1 MKKTTLLLFFLTSA
15 LGFSQAP
22 IEKIQSY
29 MNGNRSKLVL
39 TNQDLS
45 DLVIVNDFSSE
56 ATGINNYH
64 VKQRYKGIEIYNSD
78 SNFWIKNGEVIKG
91 GEGFIQNIASKTNS
105 DNPSIS
111 VIDGFSKALAQ
122 LNESPINAVQII
134 KTNDTE
140 NNLNKFKLTNGR
152 LTEDPINAQLVYFAA
167 NATTL
172 KLAWSYE
179 FYSQDGDHLWNVK
192 IDALNGK
199 LLYKKDL
206 VLSCDFEQHNTTT
219 NTVDKSNEF
228 TKIFIKENTK
238 SLVANPGTT
247 NYRVIKWNW
256 ESPNHA
262 ARTLET
268 NPESTALASPNG
280 WHNTTA
286 TIGASTTTFNY
297 TKGNNVF
304 AYTDVNN
311 DNPTTPITYTTA
323 SSGTYPSLT
332 FDFPYGGNAVTATTY
347 QAAATTNLF
356 YQNNIMHD
364 VWYQYGFNEANGN
377 FQTANFGRGGN
388 GNDAVNAEAQDASA
402 KDNGPTRLTP
412 AQPVGPAKFNNANFS
427 TPSDGFKPRMQM
439 YLWNV
444 KKPNNLLVNTG
455 TLAGTNYL
463 AADNTFTNGHVNSP
477 VAPATLTNSLVLYVD
492 STPDTSNACNLT
504 AGDAAINAAELAGKI
519 AVIRRGGCSFAIKVK
534 FAQNAGAIGVI
545 IVNNTTGNLSMSGD
559 DATITIP
566 AVSISQA
573 DGEAL
578 INAMNSGNINVSI
591 SNPEVFVNTDGDFD
605 NGIIAHEYTHGISC
619 RLSGNCLGGSEQMGE
634 GWSDW
639 SWLMMQIKPGDT
651 RNDAK
656 GIGTFAQNQ
665 PTNGGG
671 IRKYKYS
678 TDMTVNPHTYND
690 SNTQWF
696 NTGATGTPPNTDK
709 IDVHGLG
716 SIWCATLWDLAW
728 NYIDKYGYDPNIYN
742 GTGGNNK
749 VMQLVLDGIKLTGCD
764 PTFIS
769 GRDGLIA
776 ADEATTGGQNYCMI
790 WKTFARRGVGVNA
803 SAGGNDGS
811 VTDIKDQVADFTEPP
826 AGPNCTLGLN
836 YFENKDMIKIYP
848 NPSNGLV
855 NIKINQFTGKVN
867 LQVIDLNGR
876 VVYSLKNTDFNIEKT
891 INLNNLQSGMYIIKI
906 EGDELNYTKKIILN

>member
-22 IEKIQSY
+22 IEKIQTY
-29 MNGNRSKLVL
+29 MNENRSKLAL

-45 DLVIVNDFSSE
+45 DLVIVNTFSSE
-56 ATGINNYH
+56 ATKINNYH
-64 VKQRYKGIEIYNSD
+64 VKQRYKGVEIYNSD

-91 GEGFIQNIASKTNS
+91 GEDFIQNIASKTNS
-105 DNPSIS
+105 ATPSIS

-122 LNESPINAVQII
+122 LNESPINGVQIL
-134 KTNDTE
+134 KTNDSK

-152 LTEDPINAQLVYFAA
+152 LTEDPINAQLVYFSA

-179 FYSQDGDHLWNVK
+179 FYCQDGDHLWNVK

-199 LLYKKDL
+199 LLDKQDL
-206 VLSCDFEQHNTTT
+206 VISCHFGTKNHAITNENNNT
-219 NTVDKSNEF
+219 NNF
-228 TKIFIKENTK
+228 TRFFLKENTK

-280 WHNTTA
+280 WHNAST
-286 TIGASTTTFNY
+286 TIGTSTTTFNY

-304 AYTDVNN
+304 AYTDANN
-311 DNPTTPITYTTA
+311 DNPTTPTTYTTA
-323 SSGTYPSLT
+323 SSGTYPNLT
-332 FDFPYGGNAVTATTY
+332 FDFPYAGNSVDATTY
-347 QAAATTNLF
+347 TNAATTNLF

-388 GNDAVNAEAQDASA
+388 GNDAVNAEAQDSSA
-402 KDNGPTRLTP
+402 RDNAPTRLTP
-412 AQPVGPAKFNNANFS
+412 ARPAGTAKFNNANFS
-427 TPSDGFKPRMQM
+427 SPRDGSKPRMQM
-439 YLWNV
+439 YLWDSQ
-444 KKPNNLLVNTG
+444 KPNNLLINTG
-455 TLAGTNYL
+455 TLAGKNYP
-463 AADNTFTNGHVNSP
+463 AADNGFTNGHVNLP
-477 VAPATLTNSLVLYVD
+477 VAPATLTNNLVLYVG
-492 STPDTSNACNLT
+492 SILGTPHACDTARNS
-504 AGDAAINAAELAGKI
+504 AELAGKI
-519 AVIRRGGCSFAIKVK
+519 AVIRRGGCTFERKVK
-534 FAQNAGAIGVI
+534 SAQNAGAIGVI
-545 IVNNTTGNLSMSGD
+545 IVNTEDNSTMYGD

-566 AVSISQA
+566 AISISQA
-573 DGEAL
+573 DGEEL
-578 INAMNSGNINVSI
+578 INAMSSGNINVSI
-591 SNPEVFVNTDGDFD
+591 SKPEVFVNTDGDFD
-605 NGIIAHEYTHGISC
+605 NGVIAHEYTHGISS
-619 RLSGNCLGGSEQMGE
+619 RLSGTCLAGSEQMGE

-639 SWLMMQIKPGDT
+639 AWLMMQIKPGDT

-656 GIGTFAQNQ
+656 GIGTFAENQ

-690 SNTQWF
+690 SNAQWS
-696 NTGATGTPPNTDK
+696 NTGDSGTPPNTDK
-709 IDVHGLG
+709 IDTHQLG
-716 SIWCATLWDLAW
+716 SIWCAILWDLAW

-742 GTGGNNK
+742 GTGGNNMI
-749 VMQLVLDGIKLTGCD
+749 MQLVLDGIKLTGCK
-764 PTFIS
+764 PTFVS
-769 GRDGLIA
+769 GRDSLIA

-906 EGDELNYTKKIILN
+906 DGDELNYTKKIILN

>member
-22 IEKIQSY
+22 IEKIQTY
-29 MNGNRSKLVL
+29 MNENRSKLAL

-45 DLVIVNDFSSE
+45 DLVIVNTFSSE
-56 ATGINNYH
+56 ATKINNYH
-64 VKQRYKGIEIYNSD
+64 VKQRYKGVEIYNSD

-91 GEGFIQNIASKTNS
+91 GEDFIQNIASKTNS
-105 DNPSIS
+105 ATPSIS

-122 LNESPINAVQII
+122 LNESPINGVQIL
-134 KTNDTE
+134 KTNDSK

-152 LTEDPINAQLVYFAA
+152 LTEDPINAQLVYFSA

-179 FYSQDGDHLWNVK
+179 FYCQDGDHLWNVK

-199 LLYKKDL
+199 LLDKQDL
-206 VLSCDFEQHNTTT
+206 VISCHFGTKNHAITNENNNT
-219 NTVDKSNEF
+219 NNF
-228 TKIFIKENTK
+228 TRFFLKENTK

-280 WHNTTA
+280 WHNAST
-286 TIGASTTTFNY
+286 TIGTSTTTFNY

-304 AYTDVNN
+304 AYTDANN
-311 DNPTTPITYTTA
+311 DNPTTPTTYTTA
-323 SSGTYPSLT
+323 SSGTYPNLT
-332 FDFPYGGNAVTATTY
+332 FDFPYAGNSVDATTY
-347 QAAATTNLF
+347 TNAATTNLF

-388 GNDAVNAEAQDASA
+388 GNDAVNAEAQDSSA
-402 KDNGPTRLTP
+402 RDNAPTRLTP
-412 AQPVGPAKFNNANFS
+412 ARPAGTAKFNNANFS
-427 TPSDGFKPRMQM
+427 SPRDGSKPRMQM
-439 YLWNV
+439 YLWDSQ
-444 KKPNNLLVNTG
+444 KPNNLLINTG
-455 TLAGTNYL
+455 TLAGKNYP
-463 AADNTFTNGHVNSP
+463 AADNGFTNGHVNLP
-477 VAPATLTNSLVLYVD
+477 VAPATLTNNLVLYVG
-492 STPDTSNACNLT
+492 SILGTPHACDTARNS
-504 AGDAAINAAELAGKI
+504 AELAGKI
-519 AVIRRGGCSFAIKVK
+519 AVIRRGGCTFERKVK
-534 FAQNAGAIGVI
+534 SAQNAGAIGVI
-545 IVNNTTGNLSMSGD
+545 IVNTEDNSTMNGD

-566 AVSISQA
+566 AISISQA
-573 DGEAL
+573 DGEEL
-578 INAMNSGNINVSI
+578 INAMSSGNINVSI
-591 SNPEVFVNTDGDFD
+591 SKPEVFVNTDGDFD
-605 NGIIAHEYTHGISC
+605 NGVIAHEYTHGISS
-619 RLSGNCLGGSEQMGE
+619 RLSGTCLAGSEQMGE

-639 SWLMMQIKPGDT
+639 AWLMMQIKPGDT

-656 GIGTFAQNQ
+656 GIGTFAENQ

-690 SNTQWF
+690 SNAQWS
-696 NTGATGTPPNTDK
+696 NTGDSGTPPNTDK

-716 SIWCATLWDLAW
+716 SIWCAILWDLAW

-742 GTGGNNK
+742 GTGGNNMI
-749 VMQLVLDGIKLTGCD
+749 MQLVLDGIKLTGCK
-764 PTFIS
+764 PTFVS
-769 GRDGLIA
+769 GRDSLIA

-826 AGPNCTLGLN
+826 AGPNCTSGLN

-876 VVYSLKNTDFNIEKT
+876 VVYSLKNTDFNVEKT

-906 EGDELNYTKKIILN
+906 DGDELNYTKKIILN

>member
-22 IEKIQSY
+22 IEKIQTY
-29 MNGNRSKLVL
+29 MNENRSKLAL

-45 DLVIVNDFSSE
+45 DLVIVNTFSSE
-56 ATGINNYH
+56 ATKINNYH
-64 VKQRYKGIEIYNSD
+64 VKQRYKGVEIYSSD

-91 GEGFIQNIASKTNS
+91 GEDFIQNIASKTNS
-105 DNPSIS
+105 ATPSIS

-122 LNESPINAVQII
+122 LNESPINGVQIL
-134 KTNDTE
+134 KTNDSK

-152 LTEDPINAQLVYFAA
+152 LTEDPINAQLVYFSA

-179 FYSQDGDHLWNVK
+179 FYCQDGDHLWNVK

-199 LLYKKDL
+199 LLDKQDL
-206 VLSCDFEQHNTTT
+206 VISCHFGTKNHAITNENNNT
-219 NTVDKSNEF
+219 NNF
-228 TKIFIKENTK
+228 TRFFLKENTK

-280 WHNTTA
+280 WHNAST
-286 TIGASTTTFNY
+286 TIGTSTTTFNY

-304 AYTDVNN
+304 AYTDANN
-311 DNPTTPITYTTA
+311 DNPTTPTTYTTA
-323 SSGTYPSLT
+323 SSGTYPNLT
-332 FDFPYGGNAVTATTY
+332 FDFPYAGNSVDATTY
-347 QAAATTNLF
+347 TNAATTNLF

-388 GNDAVNAEAQDASA
+388 GNDAVNAEAQDSSA
-402 KDNGPTRLTP
+402 RDNAPTRLTP
-412 AQPVGPAKFNNANFS
+412 ARPAGTAKFNNANFS
-427 TPSDGFKPRMQM
+427 SPRDGSKPRMQM
-439 YLWNV
+439 YLWDSQ
-444 KKPNNLLVNTG
+444 KPNNLLINTG
-455 TLAGTNYL
+455 TLAGKNYP
-463 AADNTFTNGHVNSP
+463 AADNGFTNGHVNLP
-477 VAPATLTNSLVLYVD
+477 VAPATLTNNLVLYVG
-492 STPDTSNACNLT
+492 SILGTPHACDTARNS
-504 AGDAAINAAELAGKI
+504 AELAGKI
-519 AVIRRGGCSFAIKVK
+519 AVIRRGGCTFERKVK
-534 FAQNAGAIGVI
+534 SAQNAGAIGVI
-545 IVNNTTGNLSMSGD
+545 IVNTEDNSTMYGD

-566 AVSISQA
+566 AISISQA
-573 DGEAL
+573 DGEEL
-578 INAMNSGNINVSI
+578 INAMSSGNINVSI
-591 SNPEVFVNTDGDFD
+591 SKPEVFVNTDGDFD
-605 NGIIAHEYTHGISC
+605 NGVIAHEYTHGISS
-619 RLSGNCLGGSEQMGE
+619 RLSGTCLAGSEQMGE

-639 SWLMMQIKPGDT
+639 AWLMMQIKPGDT

-656 GIGTFAQNQ
+656 GIGTFAENQ

-690 SNTQWF
+690 SNAQWS
-696 NTGATGTPPNTDK
+696 NTGDSGTPPNTDK

-716 SIWCATLWDLAW
+716 SIWCAILWDLAW

-742 GTGGNNK
+742 GTGGNNMI
-749 VMQLVLDGIKLTGCD
+749 MQLVLDGIKLTGCK
-764 PTFIS
+764 PTFVS
-769 GRDGLIA
+769 GRDSLIA

-876 VVYSLKNTDFNIEKT
+876 VVYSLKNTDFNVEKT

-906 EGDELNYTKKIILN
+906 DGDELNYTNKIILN

>member
-22 IEKIQSY
+22 IEKIQTY
-29 MNGNRSKLVL
+29 MNENRSKLAL

-45 DLVIVNDFSSE
+45 DLVIVNTFSSE
-56 ATGINNYH
+56 ATKINNYH
-64 VKQRYKGIEIYNSD
+64 VKQRYKGVEIYNSD

-91 GEGFIQNIASKTNS
+91 GEDFIQNIASKTNS
-105 DNPSIS
+105 ATPSIS

-122 LNESPINAVQII
+122 LNESPINGVQIL
-134 KTNDTE
+134 KTNDSK

-152 LTEDPINAQLVYFAA
+152 LTEDPINAQLVYFSA

-179 FYSQDGDHLWNVK
+179 FYCQDGDHLWNVK

-199 LLYKKDL
+199 LLDKQDL
-206 VLSCDFEQHNTTT
+206 VISCHFGTKNHAITNENNNT
-219 NTVDKSNEF
+219 NNF
-228 TKIFIKENTK
+228 TRFFLKENTK

-280 WHNTTA
+280 WHNAST
-286 TIGASTTTFNY
+286 TIGTSTTTFNY

-304 AYTDVNN
+304 AYTDANN
-311 DNPTTPITYTTA
+311 DNPTTPTTYTTA
-323 SSGTYPSLT
+323 SSGTYPNLT
-332 FDFPYGGNAVTATTY
+332 FDFPYAGNSVDATTY
-347 QAAATTNLF
+347 TNAATTNLF

-388 GNDAVNAEAQDASA
+388 GNDAVNAEAQDSSA
-402 KDNGPTRLTP
+402 RDNAPTRLTP
-412 AQPVGPAKFNNANFS
+412 ARPAGTAKFNNANFS
-427 TPSDGFKPRMQM
+427 SPRDGSKPRMQM
-439 YLWNV
+439 YLWDSQ
-444 KKPNNLLVNTG
+444 KPNNLLINTG
-455 TLAGTNYL
+455 TLAGKNYP
-463 AADNTFTNGHVNSP
+463 AADNGFTNGHVNLP
-477 VAPATLTNSLVLYVD
+477 VAPATLTNNLVLYVG
-492 STPDTSNACNLT
+492 SILGTPHACDTARNS
-504 AGDAAINAAELAGKI
+504 AELAGKI
-519 AVIRRGGCSFAIKVK
+519 AVIRRGGCTFERKVK
-534 FAQNAGAIGVI
+534 SAQNAGAIGVI
-545 IVNNTTGNLSMSGD
+545 IVNTEDNSTMYGD

-566 AVSISQA
+566 AISISQA
-573 DGEAL
+573 DGEEL
-578 INAMNSGNINVSI
+578 INAMSSGNINVSI
-591 SNPEVFVNTDGDFD
+591 SKPEVFVNTDGDFD
-605 NGIIAHEYTHGISC
+605 NGVIAHEYTHGISS
-619 RLSGNCLGGSEQMGE
+619 RLSGTCLAGSEQMGE

-639 SWLMMQIKPGDT
+639 AWLMMQIKPGDT

-656 GIGTFAQNQ
+656 GIGTFAENQ

-690 SNTQWF
+690 SNAQWS
-696 NTGATGTPPNTDK
+696 NTGDSGTPPNTDK
-709 IDVHGLG
+709 IDTHQLG
-716 SIWCATLWDLAW
+716 SIWCAILWDLAW

-742 GTGGNNK
+742 GTGGNNMI
-749 VMQLVLDGIKLTGCD
+749 MQLVLDGIKLTGCK
-764 PTFIS
+764 PTFVS
-769 GRDGLIA
+769 GRDSLIA

-826 AGPNCTLGLN
+826 AGPNCTSGLN

-867 LQVIDLNGR
+867 LQ
-876 VVYSLKNTDFNIEKT
+876 
-891 INLNNLQSGMYIIKI
+891 
-906 EGDELNYTKKIILN
+906 

>member
-22 IEKIQSY
+22 IEKIQTY
-29 MNGNRSKLVL
+29 MNENRSKLAL

-45 DLVIVNDFSSE
+45 DLVIVNTFSSE
-56 ATGINNYH
+56 ATKINNYH
-64 VKQRYKGIEIYNSD
+64 VKQRYKGVEIYSSD

-91 GEGFIQNIASKTNS
+91 GEDFIQNIASKTNS
-105 DNPSIS
+105 ATPSIS

-122 LNESPINAVQII
+122 LNESPINGVQIL
-134 KTNDTE
+134 KTNDSK

-152 LTEDPINAQLVYFAA
+152 LTEDPINAQLVYFSA

-179 FYSQDGDHLWNVK
+179 FYCQDGDHLWNVK

-199 LLYKKDL
+199 LLDKQDL
-206 VLSCDFEQHNTTT
+206 VISCHFGTKNHAITNENNNT
-219 NTVDKSNEF
+219 NNF
-228 TKIFIKENTK
+228 TRFFLKENTK
-238 SLVANPGTT
+238 SLVANPSTT
-247 NYRVIKWNW
+247 NYRVVKWNW

-280 WHNTTA
+280 WHNAST
-286 TIGASTTTFNY
+286 TIGTSTTTFNY

-304 AYTDVNN
+304 AYTDANN
-311 DNPTTPITYTTA
+311 DNPTTPTTYTTA
-323 SSGTYPSLT
+323 SSGTYPNLT
-332 FDFPYGGNAVTATTY
+332 FDFPYAGNSVDATTY
-347 QAAATTNLF
+347 TNAATTNLF

-388 GNDAVNAEAQDASA
+388 GNDAVNAEAQDSSA
-402 KDNGPTRLTP
+402 RDNAPTRLTP
-412 AQPVGPAKFNNANFS
+412 ARPAGTAKFNNANFS
-427 TPSDGFKPRMQM
+427 SPRDGSKPRMQM
-439 YLWNV
+439 YLWDSQ
-444 KKPNNLLVNTG
+444 KPNNLLINTG
-455 TLAGTNYL
+455 TLAGKNYP
-463 AADNTFTNGHVNSP
+463 AADNGFTNGHVNLP
-477 VAPATLTNSLVLYVD
+477 VAPATLTNNLVLYVG
-492 STPDTSNACNLT
+492 SIIGTPHACDTARNS
-504 AGDAAINAAELAGKI
+504 AELAGKI
-519 AVIRRGGCSFAIKVK
+519 AVIRRGGCTFERKVK
-534 FAQNAGAIGVI
+534 SAQNAGAIGVI
-545 IVNNTTGNLSMSGD
+545 IVNTEDNSTMYGD

-566 AVSISQA
+566 AISISQA
-573 DGEAL
+573 DGEEL
-578 INAMNSGNINVSI
+578 INAMSSGNINVSI
-591 SNPEVFVNTDGDFD
+591 SKPEVFVNTDGDFD
-605 NGIIAHEYTHGISC
+605 NGVIAHEYTHGISS
-619 RLSGNCLGGSEQMGE
+619 RLSGTCLAGSEQMGE

-639 SWLMMQIKPGDT
+639 AWLMMQIKPGDT

-656 GIGTFAQNQ
+656 GIGTFAENQ

-690 SNTQWF
+690 SNAQWF
-696 NTGATGTPPNTDK
+696 NTGDSGTPPNTDK
-709 IDVHGLG
+709 IDTHQLG
-716 SIWCATLWDLAW
+716 SIWCAILWDLAW

-742 GTGGNNK
+742 GTGGNNMI
-749 VMQLVLDGIKLTGCD
+749 MQLVLDGIKLTGCK
-764 PTFIS
+764 PTFVS
-769 GRDGLIA
+769 GRDSLIA

-906 EGDELNYTKKIILN
+906 DGDELNYTKKIILN

>member
-22 IEKIQSY
+22 IEKIQTY
-29 MNGNRSKLVL
+29 MNENRSKLAL

-45 DLVIVNDFSSE
+45 DLVIVNTFSSE
-56 ATGINNYH
+56 ATKINNYH
-64 VKQRYKGIEIYNSD
+64 VKQRYKGVEIYNSD

-91 GEGFIQNIASKTNS
+91 GEDFIQNIASKTNS
-105 DNPSIS
+105 ATPSIS

-122 LNESPINAVQII
+122 LNESPINGVQIL
-134 KTNDTE
+134 KTNDSK

-152 LTEDPINAQLVYFAA
+152 LTEDPINAQLVYFSA

-179 FYSQDGDHLWNVK
+179 FYCQDGDHLWNVK

-199 LLYKKDL
+199 LLDKQDL
-206 VLSCDFEQHNTTT
+206 VISCHFGTKNHAITNENNNT
-219 NTVDKSNEF
+219 NNF
-228 TKIFIKENTK
+228 TRFFLKENTK

-280 WHNTTA
+280 WHNAST
-286 TIGASTTTFNY
+286 TIGTSTTTFNY

-304 AYTDVNN
+304 AYTDANN
-311 DNPTTPITYTTA
+311 DNPTTPTTYTTA
-323 SSGTYPSLT
+323 SSGTYPNLT
-332 FDFPYGGNAVTATTY
+332 FDFPYAGNSVDATTY
-347 QAAATTNLF
+347 TNAATTNLF

-388 GNDAVNAEAQDASA
+388 GNDAVNAEAQDSSA
-402 KDNGPTRLTP
+402 RDNAPTRLTP
-412 AQPVGPAKFNNANFS
+412 ARPAGTAKFNNANFS
-427 TPSDGFKPRMQM
+427 SPRDGSKPRMQM
-439 YLWNV
+439 YLWDSQ
-444 KKPNNLLVNTG
+444 KPNNLLINTG
-455 TLAGTNYL
+455 TLAGKNYP
-463 AADNTFTNGHVNSP
+463 AADNGFTNGHVNLP
-477 VAPATLTNSLVLYVD
+477 VAPATLTNNLVLYVG
-492 STPDTSNACNLT
+492 SILGTPHACDTARNS
-504 AGDAAINAAELAGKI
+504 AELAGKI
-519 AVIRRGGCSFAIKVK
+519 AVIRRGGCTFERKVK
-534 FAQNAGAIGVI
+534 SAQNAGAIGVI
-545 IVNNTTGNLSMSGD
+545 IVNTEDNSTMYGD

-566 AVSISQA
+566 AISISQA
-573 DGEAL
+573 DGEEL
-578 INAMNSGNINVSI
+578 INAMSSGNINVSI
-591 SNPEVFVNTDGDFD
+591 SKPEVFVNTDGDFD
-605 NGIIAHEYTHGISC
+605 NGVIAHEYTHGISS
-619 RLSGNCLGGSEQMGE
+619 RLSGTCLAGSEQMGE

-639 SWLMMQIKPGDT
+639 AWLMMQIKPGDT

-656 GIGTFAQNQ
+656 TIGTFAENQ

-690 SNTQWF
+690 SNAQWF
-696 NTGATGTPPNTDK
+696 NTGDSGTPPNTDK
-709 IDVHGLG
+709 IDTHQLG
-716 SIWCATLWDLAW
+716 SIWCAILWDLAW

-742 GTGGNNK
+742 GTGGNNMI
-749 VMQLVLDGIKLTGCD
+749 MQLVLDGIKLTGCK
-764 PTFIS
+764 PTFVS
-769 GRDGLIA
+769 GRDSLIA

-876 VVYSLKNTDFNIEKT
+876 VVYSLKNTDFNVEKT

-906 EGDELNYTKKIILN
+906 DGDELNYTKKIILN

>member
-22 IEKIQSY
+22 IEKIQTY
-29 MNGNRSKLVL
+29 MNENRSKLAL

-45 DLVIVNDFSSE
+45 DLVIVNTFSSE
-56 ATGINNYH
+56 ATKINNYH
-64 VKQRYKGIEIYNSD
+64 VKQRYKGVEIYNSD

-91 GEGFIQNIASKTNS
+91 GEDFIQNIASKTNS
-105 DNPSIS
+105 ATPSIS

-122 LNESPINAVQII
+122 LNESPINGVQIL
-134 KTNDTE
+134 KTNDSK

-152 LTEDPINAQLVYFAA
+152 LTEDPINAQLVYFSA

-179 FYSQDGDHLWNVK
+179 FYCQDGDHLWNVK

-199 LLYKKDL
+199 LLDKQDL
-206 VLSCDFEQHNTTT
+206 VISCHFGTKNHAITNENNNT
-219 NTVDKSNEF
+219 NNF
-228 TKIFIKENTK
+228 TRFFLKENTK

-280 WHNTTA
+280 WHNAST
-286 TIGASTTTFNY
+286 TIGTSTTTFNY

-304 AYTDVNN
+304 AYTDANN
-311 DNPTTPITYTTA
+311 DNPTTPTTYTTA
-323 SSGTYPSLT
+323 SSGTYPNLT
-332 FDFPYGGNAVTATTY
+332 FDFPYAGNSVDATTY
-347 QAAATTNLF
+347 TNAATTNLF

-388 GNDAVNAEAQDASA
+388 GNDAVNAEAQDSSA
-402 KDNGPTRLTP
+402 RDNAPTRLTP
-412 AQPVGPAKFNNANFS
+412 ARPAGTAKFNNANFS
-427 TPSDGFKPRMQM
+427 SPRDGSKPRMQM
-439 YLWNV
+439 YLWDSQ
-444 KKPNNLLVNTG
+444 KPNNLLINTG
-455 TLAGTNYL
+455 TLAGKNYP
-463 AADNTFTNGHVNSP
+463 AADNGFTNGHVNLP
-477 VAPATLTNSLVLYVD
+477 VAPATLTNNLVLYVG
-492 STPDTSNACNLT
+492 SILGTPHACDTARNS
-504 AGDAAINAAELAGKI
+504 AELAGKI
-519 AVIRRGGCSFAIKVK
+519 AVIRRGGCTFERKVK
-534 FAQNAGAIGVI
+534 SAQNAGAIGVI
-545 IVNNTTGNLSMSGD
+545 IVNTEDNSTMYGD

-566 AVSISQA
+566 AISISQA
-573 DGEAL
+573 DGEEL
-578 INAMNSGNINVSI
+578 INAMSSGNINVSI
-591 SNPEVFVNTDGDFD
+591 SKPEVFVNTDGDFD
-605 NGIIAHEYTHGISC
+605 NGVIAHEYTHGISS
-619 RLSGNCLGGSEQMGE
+619 RLSGTCLAGSEQMGE

-639 SWLMMQIKPGDT
+639 AWLMMQIKPGDT

-656 GIGTFAQNQ
+656 GIGTFAENQ

-690 SNTQWF
+690 SNAQWS
-696 NTGATGTPPNTDK
+696 NTGDSGTPPNTDK
-709 IDVHGLG
+709 IDTHQLG
-716 SIWCATLWDLAW
+716 SIWCAILWDLAW

-742 GTGGNNK
+742 GTGGNNMI
-749 VMQLVLDGIKLTGCD
+749 MQLVLDGIKLTGCK
-764 PTFIS
+764 PTFVS
-769 GRDGLIA
+769 GRDSLIA

-826 AGPNCTLGLN
+826 AGPNCTSGLN

-876 VVYSLKNTDFNIEKT
+876 VVYSLKNTDFNVEKT

-906 EGDELNYTKKIILN
+906 DGDELNYTKKIILN

>member
-22 IEKIQSY
+22 IEKIQTY
-29 MNGNRSKLVL
+29 MNENRSKLAL

-45 DLVIVNDFSSE
+45 DLVIVNTFSSE
-56 ATGINNYH
+56 ATKINNYH
-64 VKQRYKGIEIYNSD
+64 VKQRYKGVEIYNSD

-91 GEGFIQNIASKTNS
+91 GEDFIQNIASKTNS
-105 DNPSIS
+105 ATPSIS

-122 LNESPINAVQII
+122 LNESPINGVQIL
-134 KTNDTE
+134 KTNDSK

-152 LTEDPINAQLVYFAA
+152 LTEDPINAQLVYFSA

-179 FYSQDGDHLWNVK
+179 FYCQDGDHLWNVK

-199 LLYKKDL
+199 LLDKQDL
-206 VLSCDFEQHNTTT
+206 VISCHFGTKNHAITNENNNT
-219 NTVDKSNEF
+219 NNF
-228 TKIFIKENTK
+228 TRFFLKENTK

-280 WHNTTA
+280 WHNAST
-286 TIGASTTTFNY
+286 TIGTSTTTFNY

-304 AYTDVNN
+304 AYTDANN
-311 DNPTTPITYTTA
+311 DNPTTPTTYTTA
-323 SSGTYPSLT
+323 SSGTYPNLT
-332 FDFPYGGNAVTATTY
+332 FDFPYAGNSVDATTY
-347 QAAATTNLF
+347 TNAATTNLF

-388 GNDAVNAEAQDASA
+388 GNDAVNAEAQDSSA
-402 KDNGPTRLTP
+402 RDNAPTRLTP
-412 AQPVGPAKFNNANFS
+412 ARPAGTAKFNNANFS
-427 TPSDGFKPRMQM
+427 SPRDGSKPRMQM
-439 YLWNV
+439 YLWDSQ
-444 KKPNNLLVNTG
+444 KPNNLLINTG
-455 TLAGTNYL
+455 TLAGKNYP
-463 AADNTFTNGHVNSP
+463 AADNGFTNGHVNLP
-477 VAPATLTNSLVLYVD
+477 VAPATLTNNLVLYVG
-492 STPDTSNACNLT
+492 SILGTPHACDTARNS
-504 AGDAAINAAELAGKI
+504 AELAGKI
-519 AVIRRGGCSFAIKVK
+519 AVIRRGGCTFERKVK
-534 FAQNAGAIGVI
+534 SAQNAGAIGVI
-545 IVNNTTGNLSMSGD
+545 IVNTEDNSTMYGD

-566 AVSISQA
+566 AISISQA
-573 DGEAL
+573 DGEEL
-578 INAMNSGNINVSI
+578 INAMSSGNINVSI
-591 SNPEVFVNTDGDFD
+591 SKPEVFVNTDGDFD
-605 NGIIAHEYTHGISC
+605 NGIIAHEYTHGISS
-619 RLSGNCLGGSEQMGE
+619 RLSGNCLAGSEQMGE

-639 SWLMMQIKPGDT
+639 AWLMMQIKPGDT

-656 GIGTFAQNQ
+656 GIGTFAENQ

-690 SNTQWF
+690 SNAQWS
-696 NTGATGTPPNTDK
+696 NTGDSGTPPNTDK
-709 IDVHGLG
+709 IDTHQLG
-716 SIWCATLWDLAW
+716 SIWCAILWDLAW

-742 GTGGNNK
+742 GTGGNNMI
-749 VMQLVLDGIKLTGCD
+749 MQLVLDGIKLTGCK
-764 PTFIS
+764 PTFVS
-769 GRDGLIA
+769 GRDSLIA

-836 YFENKDMIKIYP
+836 YFENKDMIKRYP

-876 VVYSLKNTDFNIEKT
+876 VVYSLKNTDFNVEKT

-906 EGDELNYTKKIILN
+906 DGDELNYTKKIILN

>member
-22 IEKIQSY
+22 IEKIQTY
-29 MNGNRSKLVL
+29 MNENRSKLAL

-45 DLVIVNDFSSE
+45 DLVIVNTFSSE
-56 ATGINNYH
+56 ATKINNYH
-64 VKQRYKGIEIYNSD
+64 VKQRYKGVEIYNSD

-91 GEGFIQNIASKTNS
+91 GEDFIQNIASKTNS
-105 DNPSIS
+105 ATPSIS

-122 LNESPINAVQII
+122 LNESPINGVQIL
-134 KTNDTE
+134 KTNDSK

-152 LTEDPINAQLVYFAA
+152 LTEDPINAQLVYFSA

-179 FYSQDGDHLWNVK
+179 FYCQDGDHLWNVK

-199 LLYKKDL
+199 LLDKQDL
-206 VLSCDFEQHNTTT
+206 VISCHFGTKNHAITNENNNT
-219 NTVDKSNEF
+219 NNF
-228 TKIFIKENTK
+228 TRFFLKENTK

-280 WHNTTA
+280 WHNAST
-286 TIGASTTTFNY
+286 TIGTSTTTFNY

-304 AYTDVNN
+304 AYTDANN
-311 DNPTTPITYTTA
+311 DNPTTPTTYTTA
-323 SSGTYPSLT
+323 SSGTYPNLT
-332 FDFPYGGNAVTATTY
+332 FDFPYAGNSVDATTY
-347 QAAATTNLF
+347 TNAATTNLF

-388 GNDAVNAEAQDASA
+388 GNDAVNAEAQDSSA
-402 KDNGPTRLTP
+402 RDNAPTRLTP
-412 AQPVGPAKFNNANFS
+412 ARPAGTAKFNNANFS
-427 TPSDGFKPRMQM
+427 SPRDGSKPRMQM
-439 YLWNV
+439 YLWDSQ
-444 KKPNNLLVNTG
+444 KPNNLLINTG
-455 TLAGTNYL
+455 TLAGKNYP
-463 AADNTFTNGHVNSP
+463 AADNGFTNGHVNLP
-477 VAPATLTNSLVLYVD
+477 VAPATLTNNLVLYVG
-492 STPDTSNACNLT
+492 SILGTPHACDTARNS
-504 AGDAAINAAELAGKI
+504 AELAGKI
-519 AVIRRGGCSFAIKVK
+519 AVIRRGGCTFERKVK
-534 FAQNAGAIGVI
+534 SAQNAGAIGVI
-545 IVNNTTGNLSMSGD
+545 IVNTEDNSTMYGD

-566 AVSISQA
+566 AISISQA
-573 DGEAL
+573 DGEEL
-578 INAMNSGNINVSI
+578 INAMSSGNINVSI
-591 SNPEVFVNTDGDFD
+591 SKPEVFVNTDGDFD
-605 NGIIAHEYTHGISC
+605 NGVIAHEYTHGISS
-619 RLSGNCLGGSEQMGE
+619 RLSGTCLAGSEQMGE

-639 SWLMMQIKPGDT
+639 AWLMMQIKPGDT

-656 GIGTFAQNQ
+656 TIGTFAENQ

-690 SNTQWF
+690 SNAQWS
-696 NTGATGTPPNTDK
+696 NTGDSGTPPNTDK

-716 SIWCATLWDLAW
+716 SIWCAILWDLAW

-742 GTGGNNK
+742 GTGGNNMI
-749 VMQLVLDGIKLTGCD
+749 MQLVLDGIKLTGCK
-764 PTFIS
+764 PTFVS
-769 GRDGLIA
+769 GRDSLIA

-826 AGPNCTLGLN
+826 AGPNCTSGLN

-876 VVYSLKNTDFNIEKT
+876 VVYSLKNTDFNVEKT

-906 EGDELNYTKKIILN
+906 DGDELNYTKKIILN

>member
-22 IEKIQSY
+22 IEKIQTY
-29 MNGNRSKLVL
+29 MNENRSKLAL

-45 DLVIVNDFSSE
+45 DLVIVNTFSSE
-56 ATGINNYH
+56 ATKINNYH
-64 VKQRYKGIEIYNSD
+64 VKQRYKGVEIYNSD

-91 GEGFIQNIASKTNS
+91 GEDFIQNIASKTNS
-105 DNPSIS
+105 ATPSIS

-122 LNESPINAVQII
+122 LNESPINGVQIL
-134 KTNDTE
+134 KTNDSK

-152 LTEDPINAQLVYFAA
+152 LTEDPINAQLVYFSA

-179 FYSQDGDHLWNVK
+179 FYCQDGDHLWNVK

-199 LLYKKDL
+199 LLDKQDL
-206 VLSCDFEQHNTTT
+206 VISCHFGTKNHAITNENNNT
-219 NTVDKSNEF
+219 NNF
-228 TKIFIKENTK
+228 TRFFLKENTK

-280 WHNTTA
+280 WHNAST
-286 TIGASTTTFNY
+286 TIGTSTTTFNY

-304 AYTDVNN
+304 AYTDANN
-311 DNPTTPITYTTA
+311 DNPTTPTTYTTA
-323 SSGTYPSLT
+323 SSGTYPNLT
-332 FDFPYGGNAVTATTY
+332 FDFPYAGNSVDATTY
-347 QAAATTNLF
+347 TNAATTNLF

-388 GNDAVNAEAQDASA
+388 GNDAVNAEAQDSSA
-402 KDNGPTRLTP
+402 RDNAPTRLTP
-412 AQPVGPAKFNNANFS
+412 ARPAGTAKFNNANFS
-427 TPSDGFKPRMQM
+427 SPRDGSKPRMQM
-439 YLWNV
+439 YLWDSQ
-444 KKPNNLLVNTG
+444 KPNNLLINTG
-455 TLAGTNYL
+455 TLAGKNYP
-463 AADNTFTNGHVNSP
+463 AADNGFTNGHVNLP
-477 VAPATLTNSLVLYVD
+477 VAPATLTNNLVLYVG
-492 STPDTSNACNLT
+492 SILGTPHACDTARNS
-504 AGDAAINAAELAGKI
+504 AELAGKI
-519 AVIRRGGCSFAIKVK
+519 AVIRRGGCTFERKVK
-534 FAQNAGAIGVI
+534 SAQNAGAIGVI
-545 IVNNTTGNLSMSGD
+545 IVNTEDNSTMYGD

-566 AVSISQA
+566 AISISQA
-573 DGEAL
+573 DGEEL
-578 INAMNSGNINVSI
+578 INAMSSGNINVSI
-591 SNPEVFVNTDGDFD
+591 SKPEVFVNTDGDFD
-605 NGIIAHEYTHGISC
+605 NGVIAHEYTHGISS
-619 RLSGNCLGGSEQMGE
+619 RLSGTCLAGSEQMGE

-639 SWLMMQIKPGDT
+639 AWLMMQIKPGDT

-656 GIGTFAQNQ
+656 GIGTFAENQ

-690 SNTQWF
+690 SNAQWF

-716 SIWCATLWDLAW
+716 SIWCVILWDLAW

-742 GTGGNNK
+742 GTGGNNMI
-749 VMQLVLDGIKLTGCD
+749 MQLVLDGIKLTGCK
-764 PTFIS
+764 PTFVS
-769 GRDGLIA
+769 GRDSLIA

-826 AGPNCTLGLN
+826 AGPNCTSGLN

-876 VVYSLKNTDFNIEKT
+876 VVYSLKNTDFNVEKT

-906 EGDELNYTKKIILN
+906 DGDELNYTKKIILN

>member
-22 IEKIQSY
+22 IEKIQTY
-29 MNGNRSKLVL
+29 MNENRSKLAL

-45 DLVIVNDFSSE
+45 DLVIVNTFSSE
-56 ATGINNYH
+56 ATKINNYH
-64 VKQRYKGIEIYNSD
+64 VKQRYKGVEIYNSD

-91 GEGFIQNIASKTNS
+91 GEDFIQNIASKTNS
-105 DNPSIS
+105 ATPSIS

-122 LNESPINAVQII
+122 LNESPINGVQIL
-134 KTNDTE
+134 KTNDSK

-152 LTEDPINAQLVYFAA
+152 LTEDPINAQLVYFSA

-179 FYSQDGDHLWNVK
+179 FYCQDGDHLWNVK

-199 LLYKKDL
+199 LLDKQDL
-206 VLSCDFEQHNTTT
+206 VISCHFGTKNHAITNENNNT
-219 NTVDKSNEF
+219 NNF
-228 TKIFIKENTK
+228 TRFFLKENTK

-280 WHNTTA
+280 WHNAST
-286 TIGASTTTFNY
+286 TIGTSTTTFNY

-304 AYTDVNN
+304 AYTDANN
-311 DNPTTPITYTTA
+311 DNPTTPTTYTTA
-323 SSGTYPSLT
+323 SSGTYPNLT
-332 FDFPYGGNAVTATTY
+332 FDFPYAGNSVDATTY
-347 QAAATTNLF
+347 TNAATTNLF

-388 GNDAVNAEAQDASA
+388 GNDAVNAEAQDSSA
-402 KDNGPTRLTP
+402 RDNAPTRLTP
-412 AQPVGPAKFNNANFS
+412 ARPAGTAKFNNANFS
-427 TPSDGFKPRMQM
+427 SPRDGSKPRMQM
-439 YLWNV
+439 YLWDSQ
-444 KKPNNLLVNTG
+444 KPNNLLINTG
-455 TLAGTNYL
+455 TLAGKNYP
-463 AADNTFTNGHVNSP
+463 AADNGFTNGHVNLP
-477 VAPATLTNSLVLYVD
+477 VAPATLTNNLVLYVG
-492 STPDTSNACNLT
+492 SILGTPHACDTARNS
-504 AGDAAINAAELAGKI
+504 AELAGKI
-519 AVIRRGGCSFAIKVK
+519 AVIRRGGCTFERKVK
-534 FAQNAGAIGVI
+534 SAQNAGAIGVI
-545 IVNNTTGNLSMSGD
+545 IVNTEDNSTMYGD

-566 AVSISQA
+566 AISISQA
-573 DGEAL
+573 DGEEL
-578 INAMNSGNINVSI
+578 INAMSSGNINVSI
-591 SNPEVFVNTDGDFD
+591 SKPEVFVNTDGDFD
-605 NGIIAHEYTHGISC
+605 NGVIAHEYTHGISS
-619 RLSGNCLGGSEQMGE
+619 RLSGTCLAGSEQMGE

-639 SWLMMQIKPGDT
+639 AWLMMQIKPGDT

-656 GIGTFAQNQ
+656 GIGTFAENQ

-690 SNTQWF
+690 SNAQWS
-696 NTGATGTPPNTDK
+696 NTGDSGTPPNTDK

-716 SIWCATLWDLAW
+716 SIWCAILWDLAW

-742 GTGGNNK
+742 GTGGNNMI
-749 VMQLVLDGIKLTGCD
+749 MQLVLDGIKLTGCK
-764 PTFIS
+764 PTFVS
-769 GRDGLIA
+769 GRDSLIA

-826 AGPNCTLGLN
+826 AGPNCTSGLN

-876 VVYSLKNTDFNIEKT
+876 VVYSLKNTDFNVEKT

-906 EGDELNYTKKIILN
+906 DGDELNYTKKIILN

>member
-22 IEKIQSY
+22 IEKIQTY
-29 MNGNRSKLVL
+29 MNENRSKLAL

-45 DLVIVNDFSSE
+45 DLVIVNTFSSE
-56 ATGINNYH
+56 ATKINNYH
-64 VKQRYKGIEIYNSD
+64 VKQRYKGVEIYSSD

-91 GEGFIQNIASKTNS
+91 GEDFIQNIASKTNS
-105 DNPSIS
+105 ATPSIS

-122 LNESPINAVQII
+122 LNESPINGVQIL
-134 KTNDTE
+134 KTNDSK

-152 LTEDPINAQLVYFAA
+152 LTEDPINAQLVYFSA

-179 FYSQDGDHLWNVK
+179 FYCQDGDHLWNVK

-199 LLYKKDL
+199 LLDKQDL
-206 VLSCDFEQHNTTT
+206 VISCHFGTKNHAITNENNNT
-219 NTVDKSNEF
+219 NNF
-228 TKIFIKENTK
+228 TRFFLKENTK

-280 WHNTTA
+280 WHNAST
-286 TIGASTTTFNY
+286 TIGTSTTTFNY

-304 AYTDVNN
+304 AYTDANN
-311 DNPTTPITYTTA
+311 DNPTTPTTYTTA
-323 SSGTYPSLT
+323 SSGTYPNLT
-332 FDFPYGGNAVTATTY
+332 FDFPYAGNSVDATTY
-347 QAAATTNLF
+347 TNAATTNLF

-388 GNDAVNAEAQDASA
+388 GNDAVNAEAQDSSA
-402 KDNGPTRLTP
+402 RDNAPTRLTP
-412 AQPVGPAKFNNANFS
+412 ARPAGTAKFNNANFS
-427 TPSDGFKPRMQM
+427 SPRDGSKPRMQM
-439 YLWNV
+439 YLWDSQ
-444 KKPNNLLVNTG
+444 KPNNLLINTG
-455 TLAGTNYL
+455 TLAGKNYP
-463 AADNTFTNGHVNSP
+463 AADNGFTNGHVNLP
-477 VAPATLTNSLVLYVD
+477 VAPATLTNNLVLYVG
-492 STPDTSNACNLT
+492 SILGTPHACDTARNS
-504 AGDAAINAAELAGKI
+504 AELAGKI
-519 AVIRRGGCSFAIKVK
+519 AVIRRGGCTFERKVK
-534 FAQNAGAIGVI
+534 SAQNAGAIGVI
-545 IVNNTTGNLSMSGD
+545 IVNTEDNSTMYGD

-566 AVSISQA
+566 AISISQA
-573 DGEAL
+573 DGEEL
-578 INAMNSGNINVSI
+578 INAMSSGNINVSI
-591 SNPEVFVNTDGDFD
+591 SKPEVFVNTDGDFD
-605 NGIIAHEYTHGISC
+605 NGIIAHEYTHGISS
-619 RLSGNCLGGSEQMGE
+619 RLSGNCLAGSEQMGE

-639 SWLMMQIKPGDT
+639 AWLMMQIKPGDT

-656 GIGTFAQNQ
+656 GIGTFAENQ

-690 SNTQWF
+690 SNAQWS
-696 NTGATGTPPNTDK
+696 NTGDSGTPPNTDK
-709 IDVHGLG
+709 IDTHQLG
-716 SIWCATLWDLAW
+716 SIWCAILWDLAW

-742 GTGGNNK
+742 GTGGNNMI
-749 VMQLVLDGIKLTGCD
+749 MQLVLDGIKLTGCK
-764 PTFIS
+764 PTFVS
-769 GRDGLIA
+769 GRDSLIA

-826 AGPNCTLGLN
+826 AGPNCTSGLN

-876 VVYSLKNTDFNIEKT
+876 VVYSLKNTDFNVEKT

-906 EGDELNYTKKIILN
+906 DGDELNYTKKIILN

>member
-22 IEKIQSY
+22 IEKIQTY
-29 MNGNRSKLVL
+29 MNENRSKLAL

-45 DLVIVNDFSSE
+45 DLVIVNTFSSE
-56 ATGINNYH
+56 ATKINNYH
-64 VKQRYKGIEIYNSD
+64 VKQRYKGVEIYNSD

-91 GEGFIQNIASKTNS
+91 GEDFIQNIASKTNS
-105 DNPSIS
+105 ATPSIS

-122 LNESPINAVQII
+122 LNESPINGVQIL
-134 KTNDTE
+134 KTNDSK

-152 LTEDPINAQLVYFAA
+152 LTEDPINAQLVYFSA

-179 FYSQDGDHLWNVK
+179 FYCQDGDHLWNVK

-199 LLYKKDL
+199 LLDKQDL
-206 VLSCDFEQHNTTT
+206 VISCHFGTKNHAITNENNNT
-219 NTVDKSNEF
+219 NNF
-228 TKIFIKENTK
+228 TRFFLKENTK

-280 WHNTTA
+280 WHNAST
-286 TIGASTTTFNY
+286 TIGTSTTTFNY

-304 AYTDVNN
+304 AYTDANN
-311 DNPTTPITYTTA
+311 DNPTTPTTYTTA
-323 SSGTYPSLT
+323 SSGTYPNLT
-332 FDFPYGGNAVTATTY
+332 FDFPYAGNSVDATTY
-347 QAAATTNLF
+347 TNAATTNLF

-388 GNDAVNAEAQDASA
+388 GNDAVNAEAQDSSA
-402 KDNGPTRLTP
+402 RDNAPTRLTP
-412 AQPVGPAKFNNANFS
+412 ARPAGTAKFNNANFS
-427 TPSDGFKPRMQM
+427 SPRDGSKPRMQM
-439 YLWNV
+439 YLWDSQ
-444 KKPNNLLVNTG
+444 KPNNLLINTG
-455 TLAGTNYL
+455 TLAGKNYP
-463 AADNTFTNGHVNSP
+463 AADNGFTNGHVNLP
-477 VAPATLTNSLVLYVD
+477 VAPATLTNNLVLYVG
-492 STPDTSNACNLT
+492 SILGTPHACDTARNS
-504 AGDAAINAAELAGKI
+504 AELAGKI
-519 AVIRRGGCSFAIKVK
+519 AVIRRGGCTFERKVK
-534 FAQNAGAIGVI
+534 SAQNAGAIGVI
-545 IVNNTTGNLSMSGD
+545 IVNTEDNSTMYGD

-566 AVSISQA
+566 AISISQA
-573 DGEAL
+573 DGEEL
-578 INAMNSGNINVSI
+578 INAMSSGNINVSI
-591 SNPEVFVNTDGDFD
+591 SKPEVFVNTDGDFD
-605 NGIIAHEYTHGISC
+605 NGVIAHEYTHGISS
-619 RLSGNCLGGSEQMGE
+619 RLSGTCLAGSEQMGE

-639 SWLMMQIKPGDT
+639 AWLMMQIKPGDT

-656 GIGTFAQNQ
+656 GIGTFAENQ

-690 SNTQWF
+690 SNAQWS
-696 NTGATGTPPNTDK
+696 NTGDSGTPPNTDK
-709 IDVHGLG
+709 IDTHQLG
-716 SIWCATLWDLAW
+716 SIWCAILWDLAW

-742 GTGGNNK
+742 GTGGNNMI
-749 VMQLVLDGIKLTGCD
+749 MQLVLDGIKLTGCK
-764 PTFIS
+764 PTFVS
-769 GRDGLIA
+769 GRDSLIA

-826 AGPNCTLGLN
+826 AGPNCTSGLN

-867 LQVIDLNGR
+867 LQV
-876 VVYSLKNTDFNIEKT
+876 
-891 INLNNLQSGMYIIKI
+891 
-906 EGDELNYTKKIILN
+906 

>member
-22 IEKIQSY
+22 IEKIQTY
-29 MNGNRSKLVL
+29 MNENRSKLAL

-45 DLVIVNDFSSE
+45 DLVIVNTFSSE
-56 ATGINNYH
+56 ATKINNYH
-64 VKQRYKGIEIYNSD
+64 VKQRYKGVEIYNSD

-91 GEGFIQNIASKTNS
+91 GEDFIQNIASKTNS
-105 DNPSIS
+105 ATPSIS

-122 LNESPINAVQII
+122 LNESPINGVQIL
-134 KTNDTE
+134 KTNDSK

-152 LTEDPINAQLVYFAA
+152 LTEDPINAQLVYFSA

-179 FYSQDGDHLWNVK
+179 FYCQDGDHLWNVK

-199 LLYKKDL
+199 LLDKQDL
-206 VLSCDFEQHNTTT
+206 VISCHFGTKNHAITNENNNT
-219 NTVDKSNEF
+219 NNF
-228 TKIFIKENTK
+228 TRFFLKENTK

-280 WHNTTA
+280 WHNAST
-286 TIGASTTTFNY
+286 TIGTSTTTFNY

-304 AYTDVNN
+304 AYTDANN
-311 DNPTTPITYTTA
+311 DNPTTPTTYTTA
-323 SSGTYPSLT
+323 SSGTYPNLT
-332 FDFPYGGNAVTATTY
+332 FDFPYAGNSVDATTY
-347 QAAATTNLF
+347 TNAATTNLF

-388 GNDAVNAEAQDASA
+388 GNDAVNAEAQDSSA
-402 KDNGPTRLTP
+402 RDNAPTRLTP
-412 AQPVGPAKFNNANFS
+412 ARPAGTAKFNNANFS
-427 TPSDGFKPRMQM
+427 SPRDGSKPRMQM
-439 YLWNV
+439 YLWDSQ
-444 KKPNNLLVNTG
+444 KPNNLLINTG
-455 TLAGTNYL
+455 TLAGKNYP
-463 AADNTFTNGHVNSP
+463 AADNGFTNGHVNLP
-477 VAPATLTNSLVLYVD
+477 VAPATLTNNLVLYVG
-492 STPDTSNACNLT
+492 SILGTPHACDTARNS
-504 AGDAAINAAELAGKI
+504 AELAGKI
-519 AVIRRGGCSFAIKVK
+519 AVIRREGCTFARKVK

-545 IVNNTTGNLSMSGD
+545 IVNTQDNSTMSGD

-566 AVSISQA
+566 AISISQA
-573 DGEAL
+573 DGEEL
-578 INAMNSGNINVSI
+578 INAMSSGNINVSI
-591 SNPEVFVNTDGDFD
+591 SKPEVFVNTDGDFD
-605 NGIIAHEYTHGISC
+605 NGVIAHEYTHGISS

-639 SWLMMQIKPGDT
+639 AWLMMQIKPGDT

-656 GIGTFAQNQ
+656 GIATFAENQ

-690 SNTQWF
+690 SNAQWS
-696 NTGATGTPPNTDK
+696 NTGDSGTPPNTDK
-709 IDVHGLG
+709 IDTHQLG
-716 SIWCATLWDLAW
+716 SIWCAILWDLAW

-742 GTGGNNK
+742 GTGGNNMI
-749 VMQLVLDGIKLTGCD
+749 MQLVLDGIKLTGCK
-764 PTFIS
+764 PTFVS
-769 GRDGLIA
+769 GRDSLIA

-906 EGDELNYTKKIILN
+906 DGDELNYTKKIILN

>member
-22 IEKIQSY
+22 IEKIQTY
-29 MNGNRSKLVL
+29 MNENRSKLAL

-45 DLVIVNDFSSE
+45 DLVIVNTFSSE
-56 ATGINNYH
+56 ATKINNYH
-64 VKQRYKGIEIYNSD
+64 VKQRYKGVEIYNSD

-91 GEGFIQNIASKTNS
+91 GEDFIQNIASKTNS
-105 DNPSIS
+105 ATPSIS

-122 LNESPINAVQII
+122 LNESPINGVQIL
-134 KTNDTE
+134 KTNDSK

-152 LTEDPINAQLVYFAA
+152 LTEDPINAQLVYFSA

-179 FYSQDGDHLWNVK
+179 FYCQDGDHLWNVK

-199 LLYKKDL
+199 LLDKQDL
-206 VLSCDFEQHNTTT
+206 VISCHFGTKNHAITNENNNT
-219 NTVDKSNEF
+219 NNF
-228 TKIFIKENTK
+228 TRFFLKENTK

-247 NYRVIKWNW
+247 NYRVVKWNW

-280 WHNTTA
+280 WHNAST
-286 TIGASTTTFNY
+286 TIGTSTTTFNY

-304 AYTDVNN
+304 AYTDANN
-311 DNPTTPITYTTA
+311 DNPTTPTTYTTA
-323 SSGTYPSLT
+323 SSGTYPNLT
-332 FDFPYGGNAVTATTY
+332 FDFPYAGNSVDATTY
-347 QAAATTNLF
+347 TNAATTNLF

-388 GNDAVNAEAQDASA
+388 GNDAVNAEAQDSSA
-402 KDNGPTRLTP
+402 RDNAPTRLTP
-412 AQPVGPAKFNNANFS
+412 ARPAGTAKFNNANFS
-427 TPSDGFKPRMQM
+427 SPRDGSKPRMQM
-439 YLWNV
+439 YLWDSQ
-444 KKPNNLLVNTG
+444 KPNNLLINTG
-455 TLAGTNYL
+455 TLAGKNYPV
-463 AADNTFTNGHVNSP
+463 ADNGFTNGHVNLP
-477 VAPATLTNSLVLYVD
+477 VAPATLTNNLVLYVG
-492 STPDTSNACNLT
+492 SIIGTPHACDTARNS
-504 AGDAAINAAELAGKI
+504 AELAGKI
-519 AVIRRGGCSFAIKVK
+519 AVIRREGCTFARKVK

-545 IVNNTTGNLSMSGD
+545 IVNTQDNSTMSGD

-566 AVSISQA
+566 AISISQA
-573 DGEAL
+573 DGEEL
-578 INAMNSGNINVSI
+578 INAMSSGNINVSI
-591 SNPEVFVNTDGDFD
+591 SKPEVFVNTDGDFD
-605 NGIIAHEYTHGISC
+605 NGVIAHEYTHGISS

-639 SWLMMQIKPGDT
+639 AWLMMQIKPGDT

-656 GIGTFAQNQ
+656 GIATFAENQ

-690 SNTQWF
+690 SNAQWF

-716 SIWCATLWDLAW
+716 SIWCAILWDLAW

-811 VTDIKDQVADFTEPP
+811 ATDIKDQVADFTEPP

-876 VVYSLKNTDFNIEKT
+876 VVYSLKNTDFNVEKT

-906 EGDELNYTKKIILN
+906 DGDELNYTKKIILN

>member
-22 IEKIQSY
+22 IEKIQTY
-29 MNGNRSKLVL
+29 MNENRSKLAL

-45 DLVIVNDFSSE
+45 DLVIVNTFSSE
-56 ATGINNYH
+56 ATKINNYH
-64 VKQRYKGIEIYNSD
+64 VKQRYKGVEIYNSD

-91 GEGFIQNIASKTNS
+91 GEDFIQNIASKTNS
-105 DNPSIS
+105 ATPSIS

-122 LNESPINAVQII
+122 LNESPINGVQIL
-134 KTNDTE
+134 KTNDSK

-152 LTEDPINAQLVYFAA
+152 LTEDPINAQLVYFSA

-179 FYSQDGDHLWNVK
+179 FYCQDGDHLWNVK

-199 LLYKKDL
+199 LLDKQDL
-206 VLSCDFEQHNTTT
+206 VISCHFGTKNHAITNENNNT
-219 NTVDKSNEF
+219 NNF
-228 TKIFIKENTK
+228 TRFFLKENTK

-280 WHNTTA
+280 WHNAST
-286 TIGASTTTFNY
+286 TIGTSTTTFNY

-304 AYTDVNN
+304 AYTDANN
-311 DNPTTPITYTTA
+311 DNPTTPTTYTTA
-323 SSGTYPSLT
+323 SSGTYPNLT
-332 FDFPYGGNAVTATTY
+332 FDFPYAGNSVDATTY
-347 QAAATTNLF
+347 TNAATTNLF

-388 GNDAVNAEAQDASA
+388 GNDAVNAEAQDSSA
-402 KDNGPTRLTP
+402 RDNAPTRLTP
-412 AQPVGPAKFNNANFS
+412 ARPAGTAKFNNANFS
-427 TPSDGFKPRMQM
+427 SPRDGSKPRMQM
-439 YLWNV
+439 YLWDSQ
-444 KKPNNLLVNTG
+444 KPNNLLINTG
-455 TLAGTNYL
+455 TLAGKNYP
-463 AADNTFTNGHVNSP
+463 AADNGFTNGHVNLP
-477 VAPATLTNSLVLYVD
+477 VAPATLTNNLVLYVG
-492 STPDTSNACNLT
+492 SILGTPHACDTARNS
-504 AGDAAINAAELAGKI
+504 AELAGKI
-519 AVIRRGGCSFAIKVK
+519 AVIRRGGCTFERKVK
-534 FAQNAGAIGVI
+534 SAQNAGAIGVI
-545 IVNNTTGNLSMSGD
+545 IVNTEDNSTMYGD

-566 AVSISQA
+566 AISISQA
-573 DGEAL
+573 DGEEL
-578 INAMNSGNINVSI
+578 INAMSSGNINVSI
-591 SNPEVFVNTDGDFD
+591 SKPEVFVNTDGDFD
-605 NGIIAHEYTHGISC
+605 NGIIAHEYTHGISS
-619 RLSGNCLGGSEQMGE
+619 RLSGNCLAGSEQMGE

-639 SWLMMQIKPGDT
+639 AWLMMQIKPGDT

-656 GIGTFAQNQ
+656 GIGTFAENQ

-690 SNTQWF
+690 SNAQWS
-696 NTGATGTPPNTDK
+696 NTGDSGTPPNTDK
-709 IDVHGLG
+709 IDTHQLG
-716 SIWCATLWDLAW
+716 SIWCAILWDLAW

-742 GTGGNNK
+742 GTGGNNMI
-749 VMQLVLDGIKLTGCD
+749 MQLVLDGIKLTGCK
-764 PTFIS
+764 PTFVS
-769 GRDGLIA
+769 GRDSLIA

-876 VVYSLKNTDFNIEKT
+876 VVYSLKNTDFNVEKT

-906 EGDELNYTKKIILN
+906 DGDELNYTKKIILN

>member
-22 IEKIQSY
+22 IEKIQTY
-29 MNGNRSKLVL
+29 MNENRSKLAL

-45 DLVIVNDFSSE
+45 DLVIVNTFSSE
-56 ATGINNYH
+56 ATKINNYH
-64 VKQRYKGIEIYNSD
+64 VKQRYKGVEIYNSD

-91 GEGFIQNIASKTNS
+91 GEDFIQNIASKTNS
-105 DNPSIS
+105 ATPSIS

-122 LNESPINAVQII
+122 LNESPINGVQIL
-134 KTNDTE
+134 KTNDSK

-152 LTEDPINAQLVYFAA
+152 LTEDPINAQLVYFSA

-179 FYSQDGDHLWNVK
+179 FYCQDGDHLWNVK

-199 LLYKKDL
+199 LLDKQDL
-206 VLSCDFEQHNTTT
+206 VISCHFGTKNHAITNENNNT
-219 NTVDKSNEF
+219 NNF
-228 TKIFIKENTK
+228 TRFFLKENTK

-280 WHNTTA
+280 WHNAST
-286 TIGASTTTFNY
+286 TIGTSTTTFNY

-304 AYTDVNN
+304 AYTDANN
-311 DNPTTPITYTTA
+311 DNPTTPTTYTTA
-323 SSGTYPSLT
+323 SSGTYPNLT
-332 FDFPYGGNAVTATTY
+332 FDFPYAGNSVDATTY
-347 QAAATTNLF
+347 TNAATTNLF

-388 GNDAVNAEAQDASA
+388 GNDAVNAEAQDSSA
-402 KDNGPTRLTP
+402 RDNAPTRLTP
-412 AQPVGPAKFNNANFS
+412 ARPAGTAKFNNANFS
-427 TPSDGFKPRMQM
+427 SPRDGSKPRMQM
-439 YLWNV
+439 YLWDSQ
-444 KKPNNLLVNTG
+444 KPNNLLINTG
-455 TLAGTNYL
+455 TLAGKNYP
-463 AADNTFTNGHVNSP
+463 AADNGFTNGHVNLP
-477 VAPATLTNSLVLYVD
+477 VAPATLTNNLVLYVG
-492 STPDTSNACNLT
+492 SILGTPHACDTARNS
-504 AGDAAINAAELAGKI
+504 AELAGKI
-519 AVIRRGGCSFAIKVK
+519 AVIRRGGCTFERKVK
-534 FAQNAGAIGVI
+534 SAQNAGAIGVI
-545 IVNNTTGNLSMSGD
+545 IVNTEDNSTMYGD

-566 AVSISQA
+566 AISISQA
-573 DGEAL
+573 DGEEL
-578 INAMNSGNINVSI
+578 INAMSSGNINVSI
-591 SNPEVFVNTDGDFD
+591 SKPEVFVNTDGDFD
-605 NGIIAHEYTHGISC
+605 NGVIAHEYTHGISS
-619 RLSGNCLGGSEQMGE
+619 RLSGTCLAGSEQMGE

-639 SWLMMQIKPGDT
+639 AWLMMQIKPGDT

-656 GIGTFAQNQ
+656 GIGTFAENQ

-690 SNTQWF
+690 SNAQWS
-696 NTGATGTPPNTDK
+696 NTGDSGTPPNTDK
-709 IDVHGLG
+709 IDTHQLG
-716 SIWCATLWDLAW
+716 SIWCAILWDLAW

-742 GTGGNNK
+742 GTGGNNMI
-749 VMQLVLDGIKLTGCD
+749 MQLVLDGIKLTGCK
-764 PTFIS
+764 PTFVS
-769 GRDGLIA
+769 GRDSLIA

-826 AGPNCTLGLN
+826 AGPNCT
-836 YFENKDMIKIYP
+836 
-848 NPSNGLV
+848 
-855 NIKINQFTGKVN
+855 
-867 LQVIDLNGR
+867 
-876 VVYSLKNTDFNIEKT
+876 
-891 INLNNLQSGMYIIKI
+891 
-906 EGDELNYTKKIILN
+906 

>member
-1 MKKTTLLLFFLTSA
+1 M
-15 LGFSQAP
+15 
-22 IEKIQSY
+22 
-29 MNGNRSKLVL
+29 
-39 TNQDLS
+39 
-45 DLVIVNDFSSE
+45 
-56 ATGINNYH
+56 
-64 VKQRYKGIEIYNSD
+64 
-78 SNFWIKNGEVIKG
+78 
-91 GEGFIQNIASKTNS
+91 QNIASKTNS
-105 DNPSIS
+105 ATPSIS

-122 LNESPINAVQII
+122 LNESPINGVQIL
-134 KTNDTE
+134 KTNDSK

-152 LTEDPINAQLVYFAA
+152 LTEDPINAQLVYFSA

-179 FYSQDGDHLWNVK
+179 FYCQDGDHLWNVK

-199 LLYKKDL
+199 LLDKQDL
-206 VLSCDFEQHNTTT
+206 VISCHFGTKNHAITNENNNT
-219 NTVDKSNEF
+219 NNF
-228 TKIFIKENTK
+228 TRFFLKENTK

-280 WHNTTA
+280 WHNAST
-286 TIGASTTTFNY
+286 TIGTSTTTFNY

-304 AYTDVNN
+304 AYTDANN
-311 DNPTTPITYTTA
+311 DNPTTPTTYTTA
-323 SSGTYPSLT
+323 SSGTYPNLT
-332 FDFPYGGNAVTATTY
+332 FDFPYAGNSVDATTY
-347 QAAATTNLF
+347 TNAATTNLF

-388 GNDAVNAEAQDASA
+388 GNDAVNAEAQDSSA
-402 KDNGPTRLTP
+402 RDNAPTRLTP
-412 AQPVGPAKFNNANFS
+412 ARPAGTAKFNNANFS
-427 TPSDGFKPRMQM
+427 SPRDGSKPRMQM
-439 YLWNV
+439 YLWDSQ
-444 KKPNNLLVNTG
+444 KPNNLLINTG
-455 TLAGTNYL
+455 TLAGKNYP
-463 AADNTFTNGHVNSP
+463 AADNGFTNGHVNLP
-477 VAPATLTNSLVLYVD
+477 VAPATLTNNLVLYVG
-492 STPDTSNACNLT
+492 SILGTPHACDTARNS
-504 AGDAAINAAELAGKI
+504 AELAGKI
-519 AVIRRGGCSFAIKVK
+519 AVIRRGGCTFERKVK
-534 FAQNAGAIGVI
+534 SAQNAGAIGVI
-545 IVNNTTGNLSMSGD
+545 IVNTEDNSTMYGD

-566 AVSISQA
+566 AISISQA
-573 DGEAL
+573 DGEEL
-578 INAMNSGNINVSI
+578 INAMSSGNINVSI
-591 SNPEVFVNTDGDFD
+591 SKPEVFVNTDGDFD
-605 NGIIAHEYTHGISC
+605 NGVIAHEYTHGISS
-619 RLSGNCLGGSEQMGE
+619 RLSGTCLAGSEQMGE

-639 SWLMMQIKPGDT
+639 AWLMMQIKPGDT

-656 GIGTFAQNQ
+656 GIGTFAENQ

-690 SNTQWF
+690 SNAQWS
-696 NTGATGTPPNTDK
+696 NTGDSGTPPNTDK
-709 IDVHGLG
+709 IDTHQLG
-716 SIWCATLWDLAW
+716 SIWCAILWDLAW

-742 GTGGNNK
+742 GTGGNNMI
-749 VMQLVLDGIKLTGCD
+749 MQLVLDGIKLTGCK
-764 PTFIS
+764 PTFVS
-769 GRDGLIA
+769 GRDSLIA

-826 AGPNCTLGLN
+826 AGPNCTSGLN

-876 VVYSLKNTDFNIEKT
+876 VVYSLKNTDFNVEKT

-906 EGDELNYTKKIILN
+906 DGDELNYTKKIILN

>member
-22 IEKIQSY
+22 IEKIQTY
-29 MNGNRSKLVL
+29 MNENRSKLAL

-45 DLVIVNDFSSE
+45 DLVIVNTFSSE
-56 ATGINNYH
+56 ATKINNYH
-64 VKQRYKGIEIYNSD
+64 VKQRYKGVEIYNSD

-91 GEGFIQNIASKTNS
+91 GEDFIQNIASKTNS
-105 DNPSIS
+105 ATPSIS

-122 LNESPINAVQII
+122 LNESPINGVQIL
-134 KTNDTE
+134 KTNDSK

-152 LTEDPINAQLVYFAA
+152 LTEDPINAQLVYFSA

-179 FYSQDGDHLWNVK
+179 FYCQDGDHLWNVK

-199 LLYKKDL
+199 LLDKQDL
-206 VLSCDFEQHNTTT
+206 VISCHFGTKNHAITNENNNT
-219 NTVDKSNEF
+219 NNF
-228 TKIFIKENTK
+228 TRFFLKENTK

-280 WHNTTA
+280 WHNAST
-286 TIGASTTTFNY
+286 TIGTSTTTFNY

-304 AYTDVNN
+304 AYTDANN
-311 DNPTTPITYTTA
+311 DNPTTPTTYTTA
-323 SSGTYPSLT
+323 SSGTYPNLT
-332 FDFPYGGNAVTATTY
+332 FDFPYAGNSVDATTY
-347 QAAATTNLF
+347 TNAATTNLF

-388 GNDAVNAEAQDASA
+388 GNDAVNAEAQDSSA
-402 KDNGPTRLTP
+402 RDNAPTRLTP
-412 AQPVGPAKFNNANFS
+412 ARPAGTAKFNNANFS
-427 TPSDGFKPRMQM
+427 SPRDGSKPRMQM
-439 YLWNV
+439 YLWDSQ
-444 KKPNNLLVNTG
+444 KPNNLLINTG
-455 TLAGTNYL
+455 TLAGKNYP
-463 AADNTFTNGHVNSP
+463 AADNGFTNGHVNLP
-477 VAPATLTNSLVLYVD
+477 VAPATLTNNLVLYVG
-492 STPDTSNACNLT
+492 SILGTPHACDTARNS
-504 AGDAAINAAELAGKI
+504 AELAGKI
-519 AVIRRGGCSFAIKVK
+519 AVIRRGGCTFERKVK
-534 FAQNAGAIGVI
+534 SAQNAGAIGVI
-545 IVNNTTGNLSMSGD
+545 IVNTEDNSTMYGD

-566 AVSISQA
+566 AISISQA
-573 DGEAL
+573 DGEEL
-578 INAMNSGNINVSI
+578 INAMSSGNINVSI
-591 SNPEVFVNTDGDFD
+591 SKPEVFVNTDGDFD
-605 NGIIAHEYTHGISC
+605 NGVIAHEYTHGISS
-619 RLSGNCLGGSEQMGE
+619 RLSGTCLAGSEQMGE

-639 SWLMMQIKPGDT
+639 AWLMMQIKPGDT

-656 GIGTFAQNQ
+656 GIGTFAENQ

-690 SNTQWF
+690 SNAQWS
-696 NTGATGTPPNTDK
+696 NTGDSGTPPNTDK
-709 IDVHGLG
+709 IDTHQLG
-716 SIWCATLWDLAW
+716 SIWCAILWDLAW

-742 GTGGNNK
+742 GTGGNNMI
-749 VMQLVLDGIKLTGCD
+749 MQLVLDGIKLTGCK
-764 PTFIS
+764 PTFVS
-769 GRDGLIA
+769 GRDSLIA

-826 AGPNCTLGLN
+826 AGPNCTSGLN

-848 NPSNGLV
+848 NPSNG
-855 NIKINQFTGKVN
+855 
-867 LQVIDLNGR
+867 
-876 VVYSLKNTDFNIEKT
+876 
-891 INLNNLQSGMYIIKI
+891 
-906 EGDELNYTKKIILN
+906 

>member
-22 IEKIQSY
+22 IEKIQTY
-29 MNGNRSKLVL
+29 MNENRSKLAL

-45 DLVIVNDFSSE
+45 DLVIVNTFSSE
-56 ATGINNYH
+56 ATKINNYH
-64 VKQRYKGIEIYNSD
+64 VKQRYKGVEIYNSD

-91 GEGFIQNIASKTNS
+91 GEDFIQNIASKTNS
-105 DNPSIS
+105 ATPSIS

-122 LNESPINAVQII
+122 LNESPINGVQIL
-134 KTNDTE
+134 KTNDSK

-152 LTEDPINAQLVYFAA
+152 LTEDPINAQLVYFSA

-179 FYSQDGDHLWNVK
+179 FYCQDGDHLWNVK

-199 LLYKKDL
+199 LLDKQDL
-206 VLSCDFEQHNTTT
+206 VISCHFGTKNHAITNENNNT
-219 NTVDKSNEF
+219 NNF
-228 TKIFIKENTK
+228 TRFFLKENTK

-280 WHNTTA
+280 WHNAST
-286 TIGASTTTFNY
+286 TIGTSTTTFNY

-304 AYTDVNN
+304 AYTDANN
-311 DNPTTPITYTTA
+311 DNPTTPTTYTTA
-323 SSGTYPSLT
+323 SSGTYPNLT
-332 FDFPYGGNAVTATTY
+332 FDFPYAGNSVDATTY
-347 QAAATTNLF
+347 TNAATTNLF

-388 GNDAVNAEAQDASA
+388 GNDAVNAEAQDSSA
-402 KDNGPTRLTP
+402 RDNAPTRLTP
-412 AQPVGPAKFNNANFS
+412 ARPAGTAKFNNANFS
-427 TPSDGFKPRMQM
+427 SPRDGSKPRMQM
-439 YLWNV
+439 YLWDSQ
-444 KKPNNLLVNTG
+444 KPNNLLINTG
-455 TLAGTNYL
+455 TLAGKNYP
-463 AADNTFTNGHVNSP
+463 AADNGFTNGHVNLP
-477 VAPATLTNSLVLYVD
+477 VAPATLTNNLVLYVG
-492 STPDTSNACNLT
+492 SILGTPHACDTARNS
-504 AGDAAINAAELAGKI
+504 AELAGKI
-519 AVIRRGGCSFAIKVK
+519 AVIRREGCTFARKVK

-545 IVNNTTGNLSMSGD
+545 IVNTQDNSTMSGD

-566 AVSISQA
+566 AISISQA
-573 DGEAL
+573 DGEEL
-578 INAMNSGNINVSI
+578 INAMSSGNINVSI
-591 SNPEVFVNTDGDFD
+591 SKPEVFVNTDGDFD
-605 NGIIAHEYTHGISC
+605 NGVIAHEYTHGISS

-639 SWLMMQIKPGDT
+639 AWLMMQIKPGDT

-656 GIGTFAQNQ
+656 GIATFAENQ

-690 SNTQWF
+690 SNAQWS
-696 NTGATGTPPNTDK
+696 NTGDSGTPPNTDK
-709 IDVHGLG
+709 IDTHQLG
-716 SIWCATLWDLAW
+716 SIWCAILWDLAW

-742 GTGGNNK
+742 GTGGNNMI
-749 VMQLVLDGIKLTGCD
+749 MQLVLDGIKLTGCK
-764 PTFIS
+764 PTFVS
-769 GRDGLIA
+769 GRDSLIA

-826 AGPNCTLGLN
+826 AGTKL
-836 YFENKDMIKIYP
+836 YI
-848 NPSNGLV
+848 
-855 NIKINQFTGKVN
+855 
-867 LQVIDLNGR
+867 R
-876 VVYSLKNTDFNIEKT
+876 V
-891 INLNNLQSGMYIIKI
+891 
-906 EGDELNYTKKIILN
+906 ELFRK

>member
-22 IEKIQSY
+22 IEKIQTY
-29 MNGNRSKLVL
+29 MNENRSKLAL

-45 DLVIVNDFSSE
+45 DLVIVNTFSSE
-56 ATGINNYH
+56 ATKINNYH
-64 VKQRYKGIEIYNSD
+64 VKQRYKGVEIYNSD

-91 GEGFIQNIASKTNS
+91 GEDFIQNIASKTNS
-105 DNPSIS
+105 ATPSIS

-122 LNESPINAVQII
+122 LNESPINGVQIL
-134 KTNDTE
+134 KTNDSK

-152 LTEDPINAQLVYFAA
+152 LTEDPINAQLVYFSA

-179 FYSQDGDHLWNVK
+179 FYCQDGDHLWNVK

-199 LLYKKDL
+199 LLDKQDL
-206 VLSCDFEQHNTTT
+206 VISCHFGTKNHAITNENNNT
-219 NTVDKSNEF
+219 NNF
-228 TKIFIKENTK
+228 TRFFLKENTK

-280 WHNTTA
+280 WHNAST
-286 TIGASTTTFNY
+286 TIGTSTTTFNY

-304 AYTDVNN
+304 AYTDANN
-311 DNPTTPITYTTA
+311 DNPTTPTTYTTA
-323 SSGTYPSLT
+323 SSGTYPNLT
-332 FDFPYGGNAVTATTY
+332 FDFPYAGNSVDATTY
-347 QAAATTNLF
+347 TNAATTNLF

-388 GNDAVNAEAQDASA
+388 GNDAVNAEAQDSSA
-402 KDNGPTRLTP
+402 RDNAPTRLTP
-412 AQPVGPAKFNNANFS
+412 ARPAGTAKFNNANFS
-427 TPSDGFKPRMQM
+427 SPRDGSKPRMQM
-439 YLWNV
+439 YLWDSQ
-444 KKPNNLLVNTG
+444 KPNNLLINTG
-455 TLAGTNYL
+455 TLAGKNYP
-463 AADNTFTNGHVNSP
+463 AADNGFTNGHVNLP
-477 VAPATLTNSLVLYVD
+477 VAPATLTNNLVLYVG
-492 STPDTSNACNLT
+492 SILGTPHACDTARNS
-504 AGDAAINAAELAGKI
+504 AELAGKI
-519 AVIRRGGCSFAIKVK
+519 AVIRRGGCTFERKVK
-534 FAQNAGAIGVI
+534 SAQNAGAIGVI
-545 IVNNTTGNLSMSGD
+545 IVNTEDNSTMYGD

-566 AVSISQA
+566 AISISQA
-573 DGEAL
+573 DGEEL
-578 INAMNSGNINVSI
+578 INAMSSGNINVSI
-591 SNPEVFVNTDGDFD
+591 SKPEVFVNTDGDFD
-605 NGIIAHEYTHGISC
+605 NGVIAHEYTHGISS
-619 RLSGNCLGGSEQMGE
+619 RLSGTCLAGSEQMGE

-639 SWLMMQIKPGDT
+639 AWLMMQIKPGDT

-656 GIGTFAQNQ
+656 GIGTFAENQ

-690 SNTQWF
+690 SNAQWS
-696 NTGATGTPPNTDK
+696 NTGDSGTPPNTDK
-709 IDVHGLG
+709 IDTHQLG
-716 SIWCATLWDLAW
+716 SIWCAILWDLAW

-742 GTGGNNK
+742 GTGGNNMI
-749 VMQLVLDGIKLTGCD
+749 MQLVLDGIKLTGCK
-764 PTFIS
+764 PTFVS
-769 GRDGLIA
+769 GRDSLIA

-876 VVYSLKNTDFNIEKT
+876 VVYSLKNTDFNVEKT

-906 EGDELNYTKKIILN
+906 DGDELNYTKKIILN

>member
-22 IEKIQSY
+22 IEKIQTY
-29 MNGNRSKLVL
+29 MNENRSKLAL

-45 DLVIVNDFSSE
+45 DLVIVNTFSSE
-56 ATGINNYH
+56 ATKINNYH
-64 VKQRYKGIEIYNSD
+64 VKQRYKGVEIYSSD

-91 GEGFIQNIASKTNS
+91 GEDFIQNIASKTNS
-105 DNPSIS
+105 ATPSIS

-122 LNESPINAVQII
+122 LNESPINGVQIL
-134 KTNDTE
+134 KTNDSK

-152 LTEDPINAQLVYFAA
+152 LTEDPINAQLVYFSA

-179 FYSQDGDHLWNVK
+179 FYCQDGDHLWNVK

-199 LLYKKDL
+199 LLDKQDL
-206 VLSCDFEQHNTTT
+206 VISCHFGTKNHAITNENNNT
-219 NTVDKSNEF
+219 NNF
-228 TKIFIKENTK
+228 TRFFLKENTK

-280 WHNTTA
+280 WHNAST
-286 TIGASTTTFNY
+286 TIGTSTTTFNY

-304 AYTDVNN
+304 AYTDANN
-311 DNPTTPITYTTA
+311 DNPTTPTTYTTA
-323 SSGTYPSLT
+323 SSGTYPNLT
-332 FDFPYGGNAVTATTY
+332 FDFPYAGNSVDATTY
-347 QAAATTNLF
+347 TNAATTNLF

-388 GNDAVNAEAQDASA
+388 GNDAVNAEAQDSSA
-402 KDNGPTRLTP
+402 RDNAPTRLTP
-412 AQPVGPAKFNNANFS
+412 ARPAGTAKFNNANFS
-427 TPSDGFKPRMQM
+427 SPRDGSKPRMQM
-439 YLWNV
+439 YLWDSQ
-444 KKPNNLLVNTG
+444 KPNNLLINTG
-455 TLAGTNYL
+455 TLAGKNYP
-463 AADNTFTNGHVNSP
+463 AADNGFTNGHVNLP
-477 VAPATLTNSLVLYVD
+477 VAPATLTNNLVLYVG
-492 STPDTSNACNLT
+492 SILGTPHACDTARNS
-504 AGDAAINAAELAGKI
+504 AELAGKI
-519 AVIRRGGCSFAIKVK
+519 AVIRRGGCTFERKVK
-534 FAQNAGAIGVI
+534 SAQNAGAIGVI
-545 IVNNTTGNLSMSGD
+545 IVNTEDNSTMYGD

-566 AVSISQA
+566 AISISQA
-573 DGEAL
+573 DGEEL
-578 INAMNSGNINVSI
+578 INAMSSGNINVSI
-591 SNPEVFVNTDGDFD
+591 SKPEVFVNTDGDFD
-605 NGIIAHEYTHGISC
+605 NGVIAHEYTHGISS
-619 RLSGNCLGGSEQMGE
+619 RLSGTCLAGSEQMGE

-639 SWLMMQIKPGDT
+639 AWLMMQIKPGDT

-656 GIGTFAQNQ
+656 GIGTFAENQ

-690 SNTQWF
+690 SNAQWS
-696 NTGATGTPPNTDK
+696 NTGDSGTPPNTDK
-709 IDVHGLG
+709 IDTHGLG
-716 SIWCATLWDLAW
+716 SIWCAILWDLAW

-742 GTGGNNK
+742 GTGGNNMI
-749 VMQLVLDGIKLTGCD
+749 MQLVLDGIKLTGCK
-764 PTFIS
+764 PTFVS
-769 GRDGLIA
+769 GRDSLIA

-906 EGDELNYTKKIILN
+906 DGDELNYTKKIILN

>member
-1 MKKTTLLLFFLTSA
+1 
-15 LGFSQAP
+15 
-22 IEKIQSY
+22 
-29 MNGNRSKLVL
+29 MNENRSKLAL

-45 DLVIVNDFSSE
+45 DLVIVNTFSSE
-56 ATGINNYH
+56 ATKINNYH
-64 VKQRYKGIEIYNSD
+64 VKQRYKGVEIYNSD

-91 GEGFIQNIASKTNS
+91 GEDFIQNIASKTNS
-105 DNPSIS
+105 ATPSIS

-122 LNESPINAVQII
+122 LNESPINGVQIL
-134 KTNDTE
+134 KTNDSK

-152 LTEDPINAQLVYFAA
+152 LTEDPINAQLVYFSA

-179 FYSQDGDHLWNVK
+179 FYCQDGDHLWNVK

-199 LLYKKDL
+199 LLDKQDL
-206 VLSCDFEQHNTTT
+206 VISCHFGTKNHAITNENNNT
-219 NTVDKSNEF
+219 NNF
-228 TKIFIKENTK
+228 TRFFLKENTK

-280 WHNTTA
+280 WHNAST
-286 TIGASTTTFNY
+286 TIGTSTTTFNY

-304 AYTDVNN
+304 AYTDANN
-311 DNPTTPITYTTA
+311 DNPTTPTTYTTA
-323 SSGTYPSLT
+323 SSGTYPNLT
-332 FDFPYGGNAVTATTY
+332 FDFPYAGNSVDATTY
-347 QAAATTNLF
+347 TNAATTNLF

-388 GNDAVNAEAQDASA
+388 GNDAVNAEAQDSSA
-402 KDNGPTRLTP
+402 RDNAPTRLTP
-412 AQPVGPAKFNNANFS
+412 ARPAGTAKFNNANFS
-427 TPSDGFKPRMQM
+427 SPRDGSKPRMQM
-439 YLWNV
+439 YLWDSQ
-444 KKPNNLLVNTG
+444 KPNNLLINTG
-455 TLAGTNYL
+455 TLAGKNYP
-463 AADNTFTNGHVNSP
+463 AADNGFTNGHVNLP
-477 VAPATLTNSLVLYVD
+477 VAPATLTNNLVLYVG
-492 STPDTSNACNLT
+492 SILGTPHACDTARNS
-504 AGDAAINAAELAGKI
+504 AELAGKI
-519 AVIRRGGCSFAIKVK
+519 AVIRRGGCTFERKVK
-534 FAQNAGAIGVI
+534 SAQNAGAIGVI
-545 IVNNTTGNLSMSGD
+545 IVNTEDNSTMYGD

-566 AVSISQA
+566 AISISQA
-573 DGEAL
+573 DGEEL
-578 INAMNSGNINVSI
+578 INAMSSGNINVSI
-591 SNPEVFVNTDGDFD
+591 SKPEVFVNTDGDFD
-605 NGIIAHEYTHGISC
+605 NGVIAHEYTHGISS
-619 RLSGNCLGGSEQMGE
+619 RLSGTCLAGSEQMGE

-639 SWLMMQIKPGDT
+639 AWLMMQIKPGDT

-656 GIGTFAQNQ
+656 GIGTFAENQ

-690 SNTQWF
+690 SNAQWS
-696 NTGATGTPPNTDK
+696 NTGDSGTPPNTDK
-709 IDVHGLG
+709 IDTHQLG
-716 SIWCATLWDLAW
+716 SIWCAILWDLAW

-742 GTGGNNK
+742 GTGGNNMI
-749 VMQLVLDGIKLTGCD
+749 MQLVLDGIKLTGCK
-764 PTFIS
+764 PTFVS
-769 GRDGLIA
+769 GRDSLIA

-826 AGPNCTLGLN
+826 AGPNCTSGLN

-848 NPSNGLV
+848 NPSNG
-855 NIKINQFTGKVN
+855 
-867 LQVIDLNGR
+867 
-876 VVYSLKNTDFNIEKT
+876 
-891 INLNNLQSGMYIIKI
+891 
-906 EGDELNYTKKIILN
+906 

>member
-22 IEKIQSY
+22 IEKIQTY
-29 MNGNRSKLVL
+29 MNENRSKLAL

-45 DLVIVNDFSSE
+45 DLVIVNTFSSE
-56 ATGINNYH
+56 ATKINNYH
-64 VKQRYKGIEIYNSD
+64 VKQRYKGVEIYNSD

-91 GEGFIQNIASKTNS
+91 GEDFIQNIASKTNS
-105 DNPSIS
+105 ATPSIS

-122 LNESPINAVQII
+122 LNESPINGVQIL
-134 KTNDTE
+134 KTNDSK

-152 LTEDPINAQLVYFAA
+152 LTEDPINAQLVYFSA

-179 FYSQDGDHLWNVK
+179 FYCQDGDHLWNVK

-199 LLYKKDL
+199 LLDKQDL
-206 VLSCDFEQHNTTT
+206 VISCHFGTKNHAITNENNNT
-219 NTVDKSNEF
+219 NNF
-228 TKIFIKENTK
+228 TRFFLKENTK

-280 WHNTTA
+280 WHNAST
-286 TIGASTTTFNY
+286 TIGTSTTTFNY

-304 AYTDVNN
+304 AYTDANN
-311 DNPTTPITYTTA
+311 DNPTTPTTYTTA
-323 SSGTYPSLT
+323 SSGTYPNLT
-332 FDFPYGGNAVTATTY
+332 FDFPYAGNSVDATTY
-347 QAAATTNLF
+347 TNAATTNLF

-388 GNDAVNAEAQDASA
+388 GNDAVNAEAQDSSA
-402 KDNGPTRLTP
+402 RDNAPTRLTP
-412 AQPVGPAKFNNANFS
+412 ARPAGTAKFNNANFS
-427 TPSDGFKPRMQM
+427 SPRDGSKPRMQM
-439 YLWNV
+439 YLWDSQ
-444 KKPNNLLVNTG
+444 KPNNLLINTG
-455 TLAGTNYL
+455 TLAGKNYP
-463 AADNTFTNGHVNSP
+463 AADNGFTNGHVNLP
-477 VAPATLTNSLVLYVD
+477 VAPATLTNNLVLYVG
-492 STPDTSNACNLT
+492 SILGTPHACDTARNS
-504 AGDAAINAAELAGKI
+504 AELAGKI
-519 AVIRRGGCSFAIKVK
+519 AVIRRGGCTFERKVK
-534 FAQNAGAIGVI
+534 SAQNAGAIGVI
-545 IVNNTTGNLSMSGD
+545 IVNTEDNSTMYGD

-566 AVSISQA
+566 AISISQA
-573 DGEAL
+573 DGEEL
-578 INAMNSGNINVSI
+578 INAMSSGNINVSI
-591 SNPEVFVNTDGDFD
+591 SKPEVFVNTDGDFD
-605 NGIIAHEYTHGISC
+605 NGVIAHEYTHGISS
-619 RLSGNCLGGSEQMGE
+619 RLSGTCLAGSEQMGE

-639 SWLMMQIKPGDT
+639 AWLMMQIKPGDT

-656 GIGTFAQNQ
+656 GIGTFAENQ

-690 SNTQWF
+690 SNAQWS
-696 NTGATGTPPNTDK
+696 NTGDSGTPPNTDK
-709 IDVHGLG
+709 IDTHQLG
-716 SIWCATLWDLAW
+716 SIWCAILWDLAW

-742 GTGGNNK
+742 GTGGNNMI
-749 VMQLVLDGIKLTGCD
+749 MQLVLDGIKLTGCK
-764 PTFIS
+764 PTFVS
-769 GRDGLIA
+769 GRDSLIA

-848 NPSNGLV
+848 NPSNG
-855 NIKINQFTGKVN
+855 
-867 LQVIDLNGR
+867 
-876 VVYSLKNTDFNIEKT
+876 
-891 INLNNLQSGMYIIKI
+891 
-906 EGDELNYTKKIILN
+906 

>member
-22 IEKIQSY
+22 IEKIQTY
-29 MNGNRSKLVL
+29 MNENRSKLAL

-45 DLVIVNDFSSE
+45 DLVIVNTFSSE
-56 ATGINNYH
+56 ATKINNYH
-64 VKQRYKGIEIYNSD
+64 VKQRYKGVEIYSSD

-91 GEGFIQNIASKTNS
+91 GEDFIQNIASKTNS
-105 DNPSIS
+105 ATPSIS

-122 LNESPINAVQII
+122 LNESPINGVQIL
-134 KTNDTE
+134 KTNDSK

-152 LTEDPINAQLVYFAA
+152 LTEDPINAQLVYFSA

-179 FYSQDGDHLWNVK
+179 FYCQDGDHLWNVK

-199 LLYKKDL
+199 LLDKQDL
-206 VLSCDFEQHNTTT
+206 VISCHFGTKNHAITNENNNT
-219 NTVDKSNEF
+219 NNF
-228 TKIFIKENTK
+228 TRFFLKENTK
-238 SLVANPGTT
+238 SLVANPSTT
-247 NYRVIKWNW
+247 NYRVVKWNW

-280 WHNTTA
+280 WHNAST
-286 TIGASTTTFNY
+286 TIGTSTTTFNY

-304 AYTDVNN
+304 AYTDANN
-311 DNPTTPITYTTA
+311 DNPTTPTTYTTA
-323 SSGTYPSLT
+323 SSGTYPNLT
-332 FDFPYGGNAVTATTY
+332 FDFPYAGNSVDATTY
-347 QAAATTNLF
+347 TNAATTNLF

-388 GNDAVNAEAQDASA
+388 GNDAVNAEAQDSSA
-402 KDNGPTRLTP
+402 RDNAPTRLTP
-412 AQPVGPAKFNNANFS
+412 ARPAGTAKFNNANFS
-427 TPSDGFKPRMQM
+427 SPRDGSKPRMQM
-439 YLWNV
+439 YLWDSQ
-444 KKPNNLLVNTG
+444 KPNNLLINTG
-455 TLAGTNYL
+455 TLAGKNYP
-463 AADNTFTNGHVNSP
+463 AADNGFTNGHVNLP
-477 VAPATLTNSLVLYVD
+477 VAPATLTNNLVLYVG
-492 STPDTSNACNLT
+492 SIIGTPHACDTARNS
-504 AGDAAINAAELAGKI
+504 AELAGKI
-519 AVIRRGGCSFAIKVK
+519 AVIRREGCTFARKVK

-545 IVNNTTGNLSMSGD
+545 IVNTQDNSTMSGD

-566 AVSISQA
+566 AISISQA
-573 DGEAL
+573 DGEEL
-578 INAMNSGNINVSI
+578 INAMSSGNINVSI
-591 SNPEVFVNTDGDFD
+591 SKPEVFVNTDGDFD
-605 NGIIAHEYTHGISC
+605 NGVIAHEYTHGISS

-639 SWLMMQIKPGDT
+639 AWLMMQIKPGDT

-656 GIGTFAQNQ
+656 GIATFAENQ

-690 SNTQWF
+690 SNAQWF

-709 IDVHGLG
+709 IDTHQLG
-716 SIWCATLWDLAW
+716 SIWCAILWDLAW

-742 GTGGNNK
+742 GTGGNNMI
-749 VMQLVLDGIKLTGCD
+749 MQLVLDGIKLTGCK
-764 PTFIS
+764 PTFVS
-769 GRDGLIA
+769 GRDSLIA

>member
-22 IEKIQSY
+22 IEKIQTY
-29 MNGNRSKLVL
+29 MNENRSKLAL

-45 DLVIVNDFSSE
+45 DLVIVNTFSSE
-56 ATGINNYH
+56 ATKINNYH
-64 VKQRYKGIEIYNSD
+64 VKQRYKGVEIYNSD

-91 GEGFIQNIASKTNS
+91 GEDFIQNIASKTNS
-105 DNPSIS
+105 ATPSIS

-122 LNESPINAVQII
+122 LNESPINGVQIL
-134 KTNDTE
+134 KTNDSK

-152 LTEDPINAQLVYFAA
+152 LTEDPINAQLVYFSA

-179 FYSQDGDHLWNVK
+179 FYCQDGDHLWNVK

-199 LLYKKDL
+199 LLDKQDL
-206 VLSCDFEQHNTTT
+206 VISCHFGTKNHAITNENNNT
-219 NTVDKSNEF
+219 NNF
-228 TKIFIKENTK
+228 TRFFLKENTK

-280 WHNTTA
+280 WHNAST
-286 TIGASTTTFNY
+286 TIGTSTTTFNY

-304 AYTDVNN
+304 AYTDANN
-311 DNPTTPITYTTA
+311 DNPTTPTTYTTA
-323 SSGTYPSLT
+323 SSGTYPNLT
-332 FDFPYGGNAVTATTY
+332 FDFPYAGNSVDATTY
-347 QAAATTNLF
+347 TNAATTNLF

-388 GNDAVNAEAQDASA
+388 GNDAVNAEAQDSSA
-402 KDNGPTRLTP
+402 RDNAPTRLTP
-412 AQPVGPAKFNNANFS
+412 ARPAGTAKFNNANFS
-427 TPSDGFKPRMQM
+427 SPRDGSKPRMQM
-439 YLWNV
+439 YLWDSQ
-444 KKPNNLLVNTG
+444 KPNNLLINTG
-455 TLAGTNYL
+455 TLAGKNYP
-463 AADNTFTNGHVNSP
+463 AADNGFTNGHVNLP
-477 VAPATLTNSLVLYVD
+477 VAPATLTNNLVLYVG
-492 STPDTSNACNLT
+492 SILGTPHACDTARNS
-504 AGDAAINAAELAGKI
+504 AELAGKI
-519 AVIRRGGCSFAIKVK
+519 AVIRRGGCTFERKVK
-534 FAQNAGAIGVI
+534 SAQNAGAIGVI
-545 IVNNTTGNLSMSGD
+545 IVNTEDNSTMYGD

-566 AVSISQA
+566 AISISQA
-573 DGEAL
+573 DGEEL
-578 INAMNSGNINVSI
+578 INAMSSGNINVSI
-591 SNPEVFVNTDGDFD
+591 SKPEVFVNTDGDFD
-605 NGIIAHEYTHGISC
+605 NGVIAHEYTHGISS
-619 RLSGNCLGGSEQMGE
+619 RLSGTCLAGSEQMGE

-639 SWLMMQIKPGDT
+639 AWLMMQIKPGDT

-656 GIGTFAQNQ
+656 GIGTFAENQ

-690 SNTQWF
+690 SNAQWS
-696 NTGATGTPPNTDK
+696 NTGDSGTPPNTDK

-716 SIWCATLWDLAW
+716 SIWCVILWDLAW

-742 GTGGNNK
+742 GTGGNNMI
-749 VMQLVLDGIKLTGCD
+749 MQLVLDGIKLTGCK
-764 PTFIS
+764 PTFVS
-769 GRDGLIA
+769 GRDSLIA

-826 AGPNCTLGLN
+826 AGPNCTSGLN

-876 VVYSLKNTDFNIEKT
+876 VVYSLKNTDFNVEKT

-906 EGDELNYTKKIILN
+906 DGDELNYTKKIILN

>member
-22 IEKIQSY
+22 IEKIQTY
-29 MNGNRSKLVL
+29 MNENRSKLAL

-45 DLVIVNDFSSE
+45 DLVIVNTFSSE
-56 ATGINNYH
+56 ATKINNYH
-64 VKQRYKGIEIYNSD
+64 VKQRYKGVEIYNSD

-91 GEGFIQNIASKTNS
+91 GEDFIQNIASKTNS
-105 DNPSIS
+105 ATPSIS

-122 LNESPINAVQII
+122 LNESPINGVQIL
-134 KTNDTE
+134 KTNDSK

-152 LTEDPINAQLVYFAA
+152 LTEDPINAQLVYFSA

-179 FYSQDGDHLWNVK
+179 FYCQDGDHLWNVK

-199 LLYKKDL
+199 LLDKQDL
-206 VLSCDFEQHNTTT
+206 VISCHFGTKNHAITNENNNT
-219 NTVDKSNEF
+219 NNF
-228 TKIFIKENTK
+228 TRFFLKENTK

-247 NYRVIKWNW
+247 NYRVVKWNW

-280 WHNTTA
+280 WHNAST
-286 TIGASTTTFNY
+286 TIGTSTTTFNY

-304 AYTDVNN
+304 AYTDANN
-311 DNPTTPITYTTA
+311 DNPTTPTTYTTA
-323 SSGTYPSLT
+323 SSGTYPNLT
-332 FDFPYGGNAVTATTY
+332 FDFPYAGNSVDATTY
-347 QAAATTNLF
+347 TNAATTNLF

-402 KDNGPTRLTP
+402 RDNAPTRLTP
-412 AQPVGPAKFNNANFS
+412 ARPAGAAKFNNANFS
-427 TPSDGFKPRMQM
+427 SPRDGSKPRMQM
-439 YLWNV
+439 YLWDFQ
-444 KKPNNLLVNTG
+444 KPNNLLINTG
-455 TLAGTNYL
+455 TLAGKNYP
-463 AADNTFTNGHVNSP
+463 AADNGFTNGHVNLP
-477 VAPATLTNSLVLYVD
+477 VAPATLTNNLVLYVG
-492 STPDTSNACNLT
+492 SILGTPHACDTARNS
-504 AGDAAINAAELAGKI
+504 AELAGKI
-519 AVIRRGGCSFAIKVK
+519 AVIRRGGCTFERKVK
-534 FAQNAGAIGVI
+534 SAQNAGAIGVI
-545 IVNNTTGNLSMSGD
+545 IVNTEDNSTMYGD

-566 AVSISQA
+566 AISISQA
-573 DGEAL
+573 DGEEL
-578 INAMNSGNINVSI
+578 INAMSSGNINVSI
-591 SNPEVFVNTDGDFD
+591 SKPEVFVNTDGDFD
-605 NGIIAHEYTHGISC
+605 NGVIAHEYTHGISR
-619 RLSGNCLGGSEQMGE
+619 RLSGNCLAGSEQMGE

-639 SWLMMQIKPGDT
+639 AWLMMQIKPGDT

-656 GIGTFAQNQ
+656 GIGTFAENQ

-690 SNTQWF
+690 SNAQWF
-696 NTGATGTPPNTDK
+696 NTGDSGTPPNTDK
-709 IDVHGLG
+709 IDTHQLG
-716 SIWCATLWDLAW
+716 SIWCAILWDLAW

-742 GTGGNNK
+742 GTGGNNMI
-749 VMQLVLDGIKLTGCD
+749 MQLVLDGIKLTGCK
-764 PTFIS
+764 PTFVS
-769 GRDGLIA
+769 GRDSLIA

-876 VVYSLKNTDFNIEKT
+876 VVYSLKNTDFNVEKT
-891 INLNNLQSGMYIIKI
+891 INLNDLQSGMYIIKI
-906 EGDELNYTKKIILN
+906 DGDELNYTKKIILN

>member
-22 IEKIQSY
+22 IEKIQTY
-29 MNGNRSKLVL
+29 MNENRSKLAL

-45 DLVIVNDFSSE
+45 DLVIVNTFSSE
-56 ATGINNYH
+56 ATKINNYH
-64 VKQRYKGIEIYNSD
+64 VKQRYKGVEIYNSD

-91 GEGFIQNIASKTNS
+91 GEDFIQNIASKTNS
-105 DNPSIS
+105 ATPSIS

-122 LNESPINAVQII
+122 LNESPINGVQIL
-134 KTNDTE
+134 KTNDSK

-152 LTEDPINAQLVYFAA
+152 LTEDPINAQLVYFSA

-179 FYSQDGDHLWNVK
+179 FYCQDGDHLWNVK

-199 LLYKKDL
+199 LLDKQDL
-206 VLSCDFEQHNTTT
+206 VISCHFGTKNHAITNENNNT
-219 NTVDKSNEF
+219 NNF
-228 TKIFIKENTK
+228 TRFFLKENTK

-280 WHNTTA
+280 WHNAST
-286 TIGASTTTFNY
+286 TIGTSTTTFNY

-304 AYTDVNN
+304 AYTDANN
-311 DNPTTPITYTTA
+311 DNPTTPTTYTTA
-323 SSGTYPSLT
+323 SSGTYPNLT
-332 FDFPYGGNAVTATTY
+332 FDFPYAGNSVDATTY
-347 QAAATTNLF
+347 TNAATTNLF

-388 GNDAVNAEAQDASA
+388 GNDAVNAEAQDSSA
-402 KDNGPTRLTP
+402 RDNAPTRLTP
-412 AQPVGPAKFNNANFS
+412 ARPAGTAKFNNANFS
-427 TPSDGFKPRMQM
+427 SPRDGSKPRMQM
-439 YLWNV
+439 YLWDSQ
-444 KKPNNLLVNTG
+444 KPNNLLINTG
-455 TLAGTNYL
+455 TLAGKNYP
-463 AADNTFTNGHVNSP
+463 AADNGFTNGHVNLP
-477 VAPATLTNSLVLYVD
+477 VAPATLTNNLVLYVG
-492 STPDTSNACNLT
+492 SILGTPHACDTARNS
-504 AGDAAINAAELAGKI
+504 AELAGKI
-519 AVIRRGGCSFAIKVK
+519 AVIRRGGCTFERKVK
-534 FAQNAGAIGVI
+534 SAQNAGAIGVI
-545 IVNNTTGNLSMSGD
+545 IVNTEDNSTMYGD

-566 AVSISQA
+566 AISISQA
-573 DGEAL
+573 DGEEL
-578 INAMNSGNINVSI
+578 INAMSSGNINVSI
-591 SNPEVFVNTDGDFD
+591 SKPEVFVNTDGDFD
-605 NGIIAHEYTHGISC
+605 NGIIAHEYTHGISS
-619 RLSGNCLGGSEQMGE
+619 RLSGNCLAGSEQMGE

-639 SWLMMQIKPGDT
+639 AWLMMQIKPGDT

-656 GIGTFAQNQ
+656 GIGTFAENQ

-690 SNTQWF
+690 SNAQWS
-696 NTGATGTPPNTDK
+696 NTGDSGTPPNTDK
-709 IDVHGLG
+709 IDTHQLG
-716 SIWCATLWDLAW
+716 SIWCAILWDLAW

-742 GTGGNNK
+742 GTGGNNMI
-749 VMQLVLDGIKLTGCD
+749 MQLVLDGIKLTGCK
-764 PTFIS
+764 PTFVS
-769 GRDGLIA
+769 GRDSLIA

-826 AGPNCTLGLN
+826 AGPNCTSGLN

-876 VVYSLKNTDFNIEKT
+876 VVYSLKNTDFNVEKT

-906 EGDELNYTKKIILN
+906 DGDELNYTKKIILN

>member
-22 IEKIQSY
+22 IEKIQTY
-29 MNGNRSKLVL
+29 MNENRSKLAL

-45 DLVIVNDFSSE
+45 DLVIVNTFSSE
-56 ATGINNYH
+56 ATKINNYH
-64 VKQRYKGIEIYNSD
+64 VKQRYKGVEIYNSD

-91 GEGFIQNIASKTNS
+91 GEDFIQNIASKTNS
-105 DNPSIS
+105 ATPSIS

-122 LNESPINAVQII
+122 LNESPINGVQIL
-134 KTNDTE
+134 KTNDSK

-152 LTEDPINAQLVYFAA
+152 LTEDPINAQLVYFSA

-179 FYSQDGDHLWNVK
+179 FYCQDGDHLWNVK

-199 LLYKKDL
+199 LLDKQDL
-206 VLSCDFEQHNTTT
+206 VISCHFGTKNHAITNENNNT
-219 NTVDKSNEF
+219 NNF
-228 TKIFIKENTK
+228 TRFFLKENTK

-280 WHNTTA
+280 WHNAST
-286 TIGASTTTFNY
+286 TIGTSTTTFNY

-304 AYTDVNN
+304 AYTDANN
-311 DNPTTPITYTTA
+311 DNPTTPTTYTTA
-323 SSGTYPSLT
+323 SSGTYPNLT
-332 FDFPYGGNAVTATTY
+332 FDFPYAGNSVDATTY
-347 QAAATTNLF
+347 TNAATTNLF

-388 GNDAVNAEAQDASA
+388 GNDAVNAEAQDSSA
-402 KDNGPTRLTP
+402 RDNAPTRLTP
-412 AQPVGPAKFNNANFS
+412 ARPAGTAKFNNANFS
-427 TPSDGFKPRMQM
+427 SPRDGSKPRMQM
-439 YLWNV
+439 YLWDSQ
-444 KKPNNLLVNTG
+444 KPNNLLINTG
-455 TLAGTNYL
+455 TLAGKNYP
-463 AADNTFTNGHVNSP
+463 AADNGFTNGHVNLP
-477 VAPATLTNSLVLYVD
+477 VAPATLTNNLVLYVG
-492 STPDTSNACNLT
+492 SILGTPHACDTARNS
-504 AGDAAINAAELAGKI
+504 AELAGKI
-519 AVIRRGGCSFAIKVK
+519 AVIRRGGCTFERKVK
-534 FAQNAGAIGVI
+534 SAQNAGAIGVI
-545 IVNNTTGNLSMSGD
+545 IVNTEDNSTMYGD

-566 AVSISQA
+566 AISISQA
-573 DGEAL
+573 DGEEL
-578 INAMNSGNINVSI
+578 INAMSSGNINVSI
-591 SNPEVFVNTDGDFD
+591 SKPEVFVNTDGDFD
-605 NGIIAHEYTHGISC
+605 NGVIAHEYTHGISS
-619 RLSGNCLGGSEQMGE
+619 RLSGTCLAGSEQMGE

-639 SWLMMQIKPGDT
+639 AWLMMQIKPGDT

-656 GIGTFAQNQ
+656 GIGTFAENQ

-690 SNTQWF
+690 SNAQWS

-709 IDVHGLG
+709 IDTHQLG
-716 SIWCATLWDLAW
+716 SIWCAILWDLAW

-742 GTGGNNK
+742 GTGGNNMI
-749 VMQLVLDGIKLTGCD
+749 MQLVLDGIKLTGCK
-764 PTFIS
+764 PTFVS
-769 GRDGLIA
+769 GRDSLIA

-826 AGPNCTLGLN
+826 AGPNCTSGLN

-876 VVYSLKNTDFNIEKT
+876 VVYSLKNTDFNVEKT

-906 EGDELNYTKKIILN
+906 DGDELNYTKKIILN